1 MRKKKIFSLLL
12 AGALIGQTFSMGALT
27 ASAEENPLVGKE
39 QLSDNNT
46 AAPKKDDVVPNAN
59 QYEYQKQELA
69 AFCHFGPNTFNEFEW
84 GENYGNKTPDEIF
97 KLEEEFDE
105 DTFVKTIKDAGFK
118 KLIVTAKHHDGF
130 CIWASEHTKY
140 DVAETSYKDGK
151 GDILEELST
160 ACTKYDIDMGLY
172 LSPWDIHDDS
182 YGYKRADG
190 TPLVRLVN
198 GKSEP
203 IAGLTWEQ
211 VFEQDAKDYNE
222 YYNNQLKEILS
233 NDKYGN
239 NGHFNEVWMDG
250 AKGSGAGYQ
259 EYTFEKWFDTI
270 QQYEGKKAG
279 FESDCM
285 LFGAEAYTTV
295 RWIGNELGYANE
307 ETWSKSKVDYEKNTI
322 DSKKVGSYT
331 VGYEDGNQWTVPES
345 DARITSGW
353 FWGTA
358 KNTPKSVEDLAGM
371 YFNSVGHNSPL
382 LLNIPPND
390 KGKVDD
396 AILKRVAEFGKNIQ
410 DTFKENMAGHATVKA
425 SEVRGNDIDYSPENV
440 LDGKDDTYW
449 TVNDGTTKGSLV
461 VELGETKTFD
471 VVSIEEAIQFGQRIK
486 EFKVEYSNNGES
498 WKVFDQ
504 GTTIGAKR
512 LSREN
517 PVKADRLRI
526 TVTTSKEVPMISE
539 VGVYKATTDF
549 ESPSAAPEGMQII
562 DERDEAFKFSDG
574 WTQENASQSLNGTSA
589 WAKRKGDSFEVKFK
603 GSKIYLVGT
612 VDPGHGKAKVTV
624 DGKETEIN
632 TYASKRAIGQIIFT
646 SEDLTDGEHTLKL
659 EVSENNKAIG
669 VEGAYVINNGGLG
682 MIGVEKAD
690 YTMKEDSEMK
700 IKLVRVGGTTGKA
713 TVTVAP
719 NPGTAIQD
727 DFDTEGTT
735 TVTFEEGEKE
745 KEVVVITRRN
755 TKKTGEQYFTE
766 ELSTN
771 TENLIVGFN
780 SKTKITILDQEGLPA
795 EVTTKKLPKEVYKNA
810 TATSEEKVKQQQGIE
825 KAFDEDN
832 STFWHANWDNG
843 KLAANPGGIS
853 VEIPLDEVKELA
865 KLTYLPRLDQADAG
879 TIGQY
884 VIEAAVVKEDGKTAE
899 AVAEET
905 KAAAVV
911 EETEAAVVEETE
923 AAAETALPVEG
934 DETASKAA
942 VAADAKAAAE
952 ETIQWKKVC
961 EGTFKKQ
968 GNSTNPQE
976 VVFPETVKTN
986 RIRLTAKKMAG
997 GEHPTAAEIALHE
1010 KTEPVLFTITA
1021 KAGEHGSIQ
1030 PVTGALDADGKMQIQ
1045 AGKLKT
1051 FAMKPEA
1058 GYVVDD
1064 VKVDNQS
1071 VGAVSRY
1078 TVESNEESPKD
1089 VTIEATFKACEHANT
1104 EIQGKKAATCTEDGA
1119 TGKEVC
1125 LDCGVTVKESE
1136 VIPAHG
1142 HKFGDWEVTKEPTH
1156 TEEGK
1161 AERTCSVCSTVEE
1174 KTLAKLPMNTD
1185 KSKLQKYYDECI
1197 GYYKQSDYTA
1207 DSWKAYEVALKDA
1220 KAILDKDGVTQEEID
1235 TAINKL
1241 ADAAKKLVKKT
1252 DSGNASAQSAN
1263 TPVTGDYSTP
1273 MVLIL
1278 AVTVSVIAVIYQMK
1292 KKIR

>member
-46 AAPKKDDVVPNAN
+46 TAPKKDDVVPNAN

-69 AFCHFGPNTFNEFEW
+69 AFCHFGPNTFNEIEW
-84 GENYGNKTPDEIF
+84 GENYGDKTPDEIF

-140 DVAETSYKDGK
+140 DVSETSYKDGK

-203 IAGLTWEQ
+203 IEGLTWEQ

-353 FWGTA
+353 FWGTT

-382 LLNIPPND
+382 LLNIPPNNQ
-390 KGKVDD
+390 GKVDD
-396 AILKRVAEFGKNIQ
+396 AILKRVTEFGQNIK
-410 DTFKENMAGHATVKA
+410 DTFKSNIAAYSTVKA
-425 SEVRGNDIDYSPENV
+425 SEVRGNDVDYSPENV

-449 TVNDGTTKGSLV
+449 TVNDGTTTGELV

-486 EFKVEYSNNGES
+486 AFKVEYSNDGS
-498 WKVFDQ
+498 DWKVFDE

-512 LSREN
+512 LSREGA
-517 PVKADRLRI
+517 VKADKLRI
-526 TVTTSKEVPMISE
+526 TVTTSKGVPMISE
-539 VGVYKATTDF
+539 VGVYKATADF
-549 ESPSAAPEGMQII
+549 ESPSSAPEGMQII

-574 WTQENASQSLNGTSA
+574 WTQENASQYLNGTNA
-589 WAKRKGDSFEVKFK
+589 WAKKGASFEMKFT
-603 GSKIYLVGT
+603 GSKVYLVGT
-612 VDPGHGKAKVTV
+612 LDSGHGKATVTV
-624 DGKETEIN
+624 DGKSTEIDTN
-632 TYASKRAIGQIIFT
+632 ASKRSVGQIIFT

-659 EVSENNKAIG
+659 EVTNNDNKAIG
-669 VEGAYVINNGGLG
+669 IEGAYVINNDGLG

-700 IKLVRVGGTTGKA
+700 IKLVRVGGSKGEA

-735 TVTFEEGEKE
+735 TVTFADGETE

-755 TKKTGEQYFTE
+755 TKETGDQYFTE
-766 ELSTN
+766 ELSTKN
-771 TENLIVGFN
+771 ENLILGFN
-780 SKTKITILDQEGLPA
+780 SKAKITILDQEGQPV
-795 EVTTKKLPKEVYKNA
+795 EVTTEKLPKEVYGEV
-810 TATSEEKVKQQQGIE
+810 TATSEEKDKAQQGVE

-832 STFWHANWDNG
+832 RTYWHANWKTG
-843 KLAANPGGIS
+843 KLEDNPNGIS
-853 VEIPLDEVKELA
+853 VEIQLNEVKELA
-865 KLTYLPRLDQADAG
+865 KLTYLPRIDNSDTG
-879 TIGQY
+879 TIGEY
-884 VIEAAVVKEDGKTAE
+884 AIEGAVVAEDGKA
-899 AVAEET
+899 AGEEIEWE
-905 KAAAVV
+905 KICV
-911 EETEAAVVEETE
+911 
-923 AAAETALPVEG
+923 
-934 DETASKAA
+934 
-942 VAADAKAAAE
+942 
-952 ETIQWKKVC
+952 
-961 EGTFKKQ
+961 GTFKQQ
-968 GNSTNPQE
+968 GNSTEPQE
-976 VVFPETVKTN
+976 AVFPKSVRTN
-986 RIRLTAKKMAG
+986 RIRFTAKTMAG
-997 GEHPTAAEIALHE
+997 GDHPTAAEIALYE
-1010 KTEPVLFTITA
+1010 KVEPVMIIVTT
-1021 KAGEHGSIQ
+1021 KAGENGTIE
-1030 PVTGALDADGKMQIQ
+1030 PVTGKLEADGTMKIQ
-1045 AGKLKT
+1045 SGKLKT
-1051 FAMKPEA
+1051 FAIKPNA
-1058 GYVVDD
+1058 GYAVED
-1064 VKVDNQS
+1064 VEVNGQS

-1078 TVESNEESPKD
+1078 TVESTTD
-1089 VTIEATFKACEHANT
+1089 VTIEATFKACKHEKT
-1104 EIQGKKAATCTEDGA
+1104 EVQGAKEATCTEPGA
-1119 TGKEVC
+1119 TGELVC

-1136 VIPAHG
+1136 VINPLG
-1142 HKFGDWEVTKEPTH
+1142 HKFGDWEVIKEATQ
-1156 TEEGK
+1156 TEEGLAK
-1161 AERTCSVCSTVEE
+1161 RACVACGVEE
-1174 KTLAKLPMNTD
+1174 EKELEKLHVDVD

-1252 DSGNASAQSAN
+1252 DSGNASDQSGN
-1263 TPVTGDYSTP
+1263 TPVTGDPASA
-1273 MVLIL
+1273 MLWL
-1278 AVTVSVIAVIYQMK
+1278 ATAASAVAVIGNK
-1292 KKIR
+1292 KKK

>member
-69 AFCHFGPNTFNEFEW
+69 AFCHFGPNTFNEIEW
-84 GENYGNKTPDEIF
+84 GENYGDKTPDEIF

-140 DVAETSYKDGK
+140 DVSETSYKDGK

-203 IAGLTWEQ
+203 IEGLTWEQ

-353 FWGTA
+353 FWGTT

-382 LLNIPPND
+382 LLNIPPNNQ
-390 KGKVDD
+390 GKVDD
-396 AILKRVAEFGKNIQ
+396 AILKRVTEFGQNIK
-410 DTFKENMAGHATVKA
+410 DTFKSNIAAYSTVKA
-425 SEVRGNDIDYSPENV
+425 SEVRGNDVDYSPENV

-449 TVNDGTTKGSLV
+449 TVNDGTTTGELV

-486 EFKVEYSNNGES
+486 AFKVEYSNDGS
-498 WKVFDQ
+498 DWKVFDE

-512 LSREN
+512 LSREGA
-517 PVKADRLRI
+517 VKADKLRI
-526 TVTTSKEVPMISE
+526 TVTTSKGVPMISE
-539 VGVYKATTDF
+539 VGVYKATADF
-549 ESPSAAPEGMQII
+549 ESPSSAPEGMQVI

-574 WTQENASQSLNGTSA
+574 WTQENASQYLNGTNA
-589 WAKRKGDSFEVKFK
+589 WAKKGASFEMKFT
-603 GSKIYLVGT
+603 GSKVYLVGT
-612 VDPGHGKAKVTV
+612 LDSGHGKATVTV
-624 DGKETEIN
+624 DGKSTEIDTN
-632 TYASKRAIGQIIFT
+632 ASKRSVGQIIFT

-659 EVSENNKAIG
+659 EVTNNDNKAIG
-669 VEGAYVINNGGLG
+669 IEGAYVINNDGLG

-700 IKLVRVGGTTGKA
+700 IKLVRVGGSRGEA

-735 TVTFEEGEKE
+735 TVTFADGETE

-755 TKKTGEQYFTE
+755 TKETGDQYFTE
-766 ELSTN
+766 ELSTKN
-771 TENLIVGFN
+771 ENLILGFN
-780 SKTKITILDQEGLPA
+780 SKAKITILDQEGQPV
-795 EVTTKKLPKEVYKNA
+795 EVTTEKLPKEVYGEV
-810 TATSEEKVKQQQGIE
+810 TATSEENTAEHKQGIE
-825 KAFDEDN
+825 NAFDDN
-832 STFWHANWDNG
+832 LDTFWHAQWGEPG
-843 KLAANPGGIS
+843 KLENHEGGIS
-853 VEIPLDEVKELA
+853 VEIPLKEEKEIA
-865 KLTYLPRLDQADAG
+865 KLSYLPKAGDTG
-879 TIGQY
+879 TIGEY
-884 VIEAAVVKEDGKTAE
+884 VIEAAVVKEDGKEAKE
-899 AVAEET
+899 AV
-905 KAAAVV
+905 
-911 EETEAAVVEETE
+911 
-923 AAAETALPVEG
+923 
-934 DETASKAA
+934 S
-942 VAADAKAAAE
+942 
-952 ETIQWKKVC
+952 WKEVC
-961 EGTFKKQ
+961 KGTFKRQ
-968 GNSTNPQE
+968 GNSTDPQE
-976 VVFPETVKTN
+976 AVFSESIKTN
-986 RIRLTAKKMAG
+986 RIRFTAKTMVG
-997 GEHPTAAEIALHE
+997 GEHPTAREIALYE
-1010 KTEPVLFTITA
+1010 KVEPVMITVTT
-1021 KAGEHGSIQ
+1021 KAGENGTIE
-1030 PVTGALDADGKMQIQ
+1030 PVTGKLEADGTMKIQ
-1045 AGKLKT
+1045 SGKLKT
-1051 FAMKPEA
+1051 FAIKPNA
-1058 GYVVDD
+1058 GYAVED
-1064 VKVDNQS
+1064 VEVNGQS

-1078 TVESNEESPKD
+1078 TVESTTD
-1089 VTIEATFKACEHANT
+1089 VTIEATFKACKHEKT
-1104 EIQGKKAATCTEDGA
+1104 EVQGAKEATCTEPGA
-1119 TGKEVC
+1119 TGELVC

-1136 VIPAHG
+1136 VINPLG
-1142 HKFGDWEVTKEPTH
+1142 HKFGDWEVIKEATQ
-1156 TEEGK
+1156 TEEGLAK
-1161 AERTCSVCSTVEE
+1161 RACVACGVEE
-1174 KTLAKLPMNTD
+1174 EKELEKLHVDVD

-1252 DSGNASAQSAN
+1252 DSGNASDQSEN
-1263 TPVTGDYSTP
+1263 TPVTGDPASAMLWFATAAS
-1273 MVLIL
+1273 
-1278 AVTVSVIAVIYQMK
+1278 AVAVIGNK
-1292 KKIR
+1292 KKK

>member
-69 AFCHFGPNTFNEFEW
+69 AFCHFGPNTFNEIEW

-182 YGYKRADG
+182 YGYKREDG

-203 IAGLTWEQ
+203 IAGLTWDD
-211 VFEQDAKDYNE
+211 VKKQDAKDYNE
-222 YYNNQLKEILS
+222 YYNNQLKEILG

-239 NGHFNEVWMDG
+239 KGHFTEVWMDG

-307 ETWSKSKVDYEKNTI
+307 ETWSKSKVDYKKNTI

-353 FWGTA
+353 FWGTT

-382 LLNIPPND
+382 LLNIPPNNQ
-390 KGKVDD
+390 GKVDD
-396 AILKRVAEFGKNIQ
+396 AILKRVTEFGQNIK
-410 DTFKENMAGHATVKA
+410 DTFKSNIAAHATVKA
-425 SEVRGNDIDYSPENV
+425 SEVRGNDVDYSPENV

-449 TVNDGTTKGSLV
+449 TVNDGTTTGKLV

-486 EFKVEYSNNGES
+486 AFKVEYSNDGS
-498 WKVFDQ
+498 DWKVFDE

-512 LSREN
+512 LSREGA
-517 PVKADRLRI
+517 VKADKLRI
-526 TVTTSKEVPMISE
+526 TVTTSKDVPMISE
-539 VGVYKATTDF
+539 VGIYKATADF
-549 ESPSAAPEGMQII
+549 ESPSSAPEGMQII

-574 WTQENASQSLNGTSA
+574 WTQENASQYLNGTNA
-589 WAKRKGDSFEVKFK
+589 WAKQGASFEMKFTGTK
-603 GSKIYLVGT
+603 VYLVGT
-612 VDPGHGKAKVTV
+612 LDSGHGKATVTV
-624 DGKETEIN
+624 DGKSIQIDTN
-632 TYASKRAIGQIIFT
+632 ASKRAVGQIIFT

-659 EVSENNKAIG
+659 EVTNNDNKAIG

-682 MIGVEKAD
+682 MVGIEKAE

-700 IKLVRVGGTTGKA
+700 MKLVRVGGSKGEA

-727 DFDTEGTT
+727 DFDTEGTA
-735 TVTFEEGEKE
+735 TVTFADGEKE
-745 KEVVVITRRN
+745 KDVVVITRRN
-755 TKKTGEQYFTE
+755 TKDTGDQYFTE
-766 ELSTN
+766 ELSTKN
-771 TENLIVGFN
+771 ESLILGFT
-780 SKTKITILDQEGLPA
+780 SKAKITILDQERQPA
-795 EVTTKKLPKEVYKNA
+795 DVTTEKLPKELYGEV
-810 TATSEEKVKQQQGIE
+810 TATSEENNEKHKQGIE
-825 KAFDEDN
+825 NAFDDN
-832 STFWHANWDNG
+832 LDTFWHAQWGEPG
-843 KLAANPGGIS
+843 KLENHEGGIS
-853 VEIPLDEVKELA
+853 VEIPLKEEKEIA
-865 KLTYLPRLDQADAG
+865 KLSYLPKAGDTG
-879 TIGQY
+879 TIGEY
-884 VIEAAVVKEDGKTAE
+884 VIEAAVVKEDGKEAKE
-899 AVAEET
+899 AV
-905 KAAAVV
+905 
-911 EETEAAVVEETE
+911 
-923 AAAETALPVEG
+923 
-934 DETASKAA
+934 S
-942 VAADAKAAAE
+942 
-952 ETIQWKKVC
+952 WKEVC
-961 EGTFKKQ
+961 KGTFKRQ
-968 GNSTNPQE
+968 GNSTDPQE
-976 VVFPETVKTN
+976 AVFSESIKTN
-986 RIRLTAKKMAG
+986 RIRFTAKTMVG
-997 GEHPTAAEIALHE
+997 GEHPTAREIALYE
-1010 KTEPVLFTITA
+1010 KIEPVMITVTT
-1021 KAGEHGSIQ
+1021 KAGENGTIE
-1030 PVTGALDADGKMQIQ
+1030 PVTGKLEADGTMKIQ
-1045 AGKLKT
+1045 SGKLKT
-1051 FAMKPEA
+1051 FAIKPNA
-1058 GYVVDD
+1058 GYAVED
-1064 VKVDNQS
+1064 VEVNGQS

-1078 TVESNEESPKD
+1078 TVESTTD
-1089 VTIEATFKACEHANT
+1089 VTIEATFKACKHEKT
-1104 EIQGKKAATCTEDGA
+1104 EVQGAKEATCTEPGA
-1119 TGKEVC
+1119 TGELVC

-1136 VIPAHG
+1136 VINPLG
-1142 HKFGDWEVTKEPTH
+1142 HKFGDWEVIKEATQ
-1156 TEEGK
+1156 TEEGLAK
-1161 AERTCSVCSTVEE
+1161 RACVACGVEE
-1174 KTLAKLPMNTD
+1174 EKELEKLHVDVD

-1252 DSGNASAQSAN
+1252 DSGNASDQSGN

>member
-69 AFCHFGPNTFNEFEW
+69 AFCHFGPNTFNEIEW
-84 GENYGNKTPDEIF
+84 GENYRNKTPDEIF

-130 CIWASEHTKY
+130 CIWASEHTEY
-140 DVAETSYKDGK
+140 DVSKTSYKSGN
-151 GDILEELST
+151 GDILEELSA

-182 YGYKRADG
+182 YGYKREDG

-203 IAGLTWEQ
+203 IAGLTWDD
-211 VFEQDAKDYNE
+211 VKKQDAKDYNE
-222 YYNNQLKEILS
+222 YYNNQLKEILG

-239 NGHFNEVWMDG
+239 KGHFTEVWMDG

-307 ETWSKSKVDYEKNTI
+307 ETWSKSKVDYKKNTI

-353 FWGTA
+353 FWGTT

-382 LLNIPPND
+382 LLNIPPNNQ
-390 KGKVDD
+390 GKVDD
-396 AILKRVAEFGKNIQ
+396 AILKRVTEFGQNIK
-410 DTFKENMAGHATVKA
+410 DTFKSNIAAHATVKA
-425 SEVRGNDIDYSPENV
+425 SEVRGNDVDYSPENV

-449 TVNDGTTKGSLV
+449 TVNDGTTTGKLV

-486 EFKVEYSNNGES
+486 AFKVEYSNDGS
-498 WKVFDQ
+498 DWKVFDE

-512 LSREN
+512 LSREGA
-517 PVKADRLRI
+517 VKADKLRI
-526 TVTTSKEVPMISE
+526 TVTTSKDVPMISE
-539 VGVYKATTDF
+539 VGIYKATADF
-549 ESPSAAPEGMQII
+549 ESPSSAPEGMQII

-574 WTQENASQSLNGTSA
+574 WTQENASQYLNGTNA
-589 WAKRKGDSFEVKFK
+589 WAKQGASFEMKFTGTK
-603 GSKIYLVGT
+603 VYLVGT
-612 VDPGHGKAKVTV
+612 LDSGHGEATVTV
-624 DGKETEIN
+624 DGKSIQIDTN
-632 TYASKRAIGQIIFT
+632 ASKRAVGQIIFT

-659 EVSENNKAIG
+659 EVTNNDNKAIG

-682 MIGVEKAD
+682 MVGIEKAE

-700 IKLVRVGGTTGKA
+700 MKLVRVGGSKGEA

-727 DFDTEGTT
+727 DFDTEGTA
-735 TVTFEEGEKE
+735 TVTFADGEKE
-745 KEVVVITRRN
+745 KDVVVITRRN
-755 TKKTGEQYFTE
+755 TKDTGDQYFTE
-766 ELSTN
+766 ELSTKN
-771 TENLIVGFN
+771 ESLILGFT
-780 SKTKITILDQEGLPA
+780 SKAKITILDQERQPA
-795 EVTTKKLPKEVYKNA
+795 DVTTEKLPKELYGEV
-810 TATSEEKVKQQQGIE
+810 TATSEENNEKHKQGIE
-825 KAFDEDN
+825 NAFDDN
-832 STFWHANWDNG
+832 LDTFWHAQWGEPG
-843 KLAANPGGIS
+843 KLVNHEGGIS
-853 VEIPLDEVKELA
+853 VEIPLKEEKEIA
-865 KLTYLPRLDQADAG
+865 KLSYLPKAGDTG
-879 TIGQY
+879 TIGEY
-884 VIEAAVVKEDGKTAE
+884 VIEAAVVKEDGKEAKE
-899 AVAEET
+899 AV
-905 KAAAVV
+905 
-911 EETEAAVVEETE
+911 
-923 AAAETALPVEG
+923 
-934 DETASKAA
+934 S
-942 VAADAKAAAE
+942 
-952 ETIQWKKVC
+952 WKEVC
-961 EGTFKKQ
+961 KGTFKRQ
-968 GNSTNPQE
+968 GNSTDPQE
-976 VVFPETVKTN
+976 AVFSESIKTN
-986 RIRLTAKKMAG
+986 RIRFTAKTMVG
-997 GEHPTAAEIALHE
+997 GEHPTAREIALYE
-1010 KTEPVLFTITA
+1010 KVEPVMITVTT
-1021 KAGEHGSIQ
+1021 KAGENGTIE
-1030 PVTGALDADGKMQIQ
+1030 PVTGKLEADGTMKIQ
-1045 AGKLKT
+1045 SGKLKT
-1051 FAMKPEA
+1051 FAIKPNA
-1058 GYVVDD
+1058 GYAVED
-1064 VKVDNQS
+1064 VEVNGQS

-1078 TVESNEESPKD
+1078 TVESTTD
-1089 VTIEATFKACEHANT
+1089 VTIEATFKACKHEKT
-1104 EIQGKKAATCTEDGA
+1104 EVQGAKEATCTEPGA
-1119 TGKEVC
+1119 TGELVC

-1136 VIPAHG
+1136 VINPLG
-1142 HKFGDWEVTKEPTH
+1142 HKFGDWEVIKEATQ
-1156 TEEGK
+1156 TEEGLAK
-1161 AERTCSVCSTVEE
+1161 RACVACGVEE
-1174 KTLAKLPMNTD
+1174 EKELEKLHVDVD

>member
-12 AGALIGQTFSMGALT
+12 ASALIGQTFSVGALT

-69 AFCHFGPNTFNEFEW
+69 AFCHFGPNTFNEIEW

-130 CIWASEHTKY
+130 CIWASEHTEY
-140 DVAETSYKDGK
+140 DVSKTSYKSGN
-151 GDILEELST
+151 GDILEELSA

-182 YGYKRADG
+182 YGYKREDG

-203 IAGLTWEQ
+203 IAGLTWDD
-211 VFEQDAKDYNE
+211 VKKQDAKDYNE
-222 YYNNQLKEILS
+222 YYNNQLKEILG

-239 NGHFNEVWMDG
+239 KGHFTEVWMDG

-307 ETWSKSKVDYEKNTI
+307 ETWSKSKVDYKKNTI

-331 VGYEDGNQWTVPES
+331 AGYEDGNQWTVPES

-353 FWGTA
+353 FWGTT

-382 LLNIPPND
+382 LLNIPPNNQ
-390 KGKVDD
+390 GKVDD
-396 AILKRVAEFGKNIQ
+396 AILKRVTEFGQNIK
-410 DTFKENMAGHATVKA
+410 DTFKSNIAAHATVKA
-425 SEVRGNDIDYSPENV
+425 SEVRGNDVDYSPENV

-449 TVNDGTTKGSLV
+449 TVNDGTTTGKLV

-486 EFKVEYSNNGES
+486 AFKVEYSNDGS
-498 WKVFDQ
+498 DWKVFDE

-512 LSREN
+512 LSREGA
-517 PVKADRLRI
+517 VKADKLRI
-526 TVTTSKEVPMISE
+526 TVTTSKDVPMISE
-539 VGVYKATTDF
+539 VGIYKATADF
-549 ESPSAAPEGMQII
+549 ESPSSAPEGMQII

-574 WTQENASQSLNGTSA
+574 WTQENASQYLNGTNA
-589 WAKRKGDSFEVKFK
+589 WAKQGASFEMKFTGTK
-603 GSKIYLVGT
+603 VYLVGT
-612 VDPGHGKAKVTV
+612 LDSGHGEATVTV
-624 DGKETEIN
+624 DGKSIQIDTN
-632 TYASKRAIGQIIFT
+632 ASKRAVGQIIFT

-659 EVSENNKAIG
+659 EVTNNDNKAIG

-682 MIGVEKAD
+682 MVGIEKAE

-700 IKLVRVGGTTGKA
+700 MKLVRVGGSKGEA

-727 DFDTEGTT
+727 DFDTEGTA
-735 TVTFEEGEKE
+735 TVTFADGEKE
-745 KEVVVITRRN
+745 KDVVVITRRN
-755 TKKTGEQYFTE
+755 TKDTGDQYFTE
-766 ELSTN
+766 ELSTKN
-771 TENLIVGFN
+771 ESLILGFT
-780 SKTKITILDQEGLPA
+780 SKAKITILDQERQPA
-795 EVTTKKLPKEVYKNA
+795 DVTTEKLPKELYGEV
-810 TATSEEKVKQQQGIE
+810 TATSEENNEKHKQGIE
-825 KAFDEDN
+825 NAFDDN
-832 STFWHANWDNG
+832 LDTFWHAQWGEPG
-843 KLAANPGGIS
+843 KLENHEGGIS
-853 VEIPLDEVKELA
+853 VEIPLKEEKEIA
-865 KLTYLPRLDQADAG
+865 KLSYLPKAGDTG
-879 TIGQY
+879 TIGEY
-884 VIEAAVVKEDGKTAE
+884 VIEAAVVKEDGKEAKE
-899 AVAEET
+899 AV
-905 KAAAVV
+905 
-911 EETEAAVVEETE
+911 
-923 AAAETALPVEG
+923 
-934 DETASKAA
+934 S
-942 VAADAKAAAE
+942 
-952 ETIQWKKVC
+952 WKEVC
-961 EGTFKKQ
+961 KGTFKRQ
-968 GNSTNPQE
+968 GNSTDPQE
-976 VVFPETVKTN
+976 AVFSESIKTN
-986 RIRLTAKKMAG
+986 RIRFTAKTMVG
-997 GEHPTAAEIALHE
+997 GEHPTAREIALYE
-1010 KTEPVLFTITA
+1010 KVEPVMITVTT
-1021 KAGEHGSIQ
+1021 KAGENGTIE
-1030 PVTGALDADGKMQIQ
+1030 PVTGKLEADGTMKIQ
-1045 AGKLKT
+1045 SGKLKT
-1051 FAMKPEA
+1051 FAIKPNA
-1058 GYVVDD
+1058 GYAVED
-1064 VKVDNQS
+1064 VEVNGQS

-1078 TVESNEESPKD
+1078 TVESTTD
-1089 VTIEATFKACEHANT
+1089 VTIEATFKACKHEKT
-1104 EIQGKKAATCTEDGA
+1104 EVQGAKEATCTEPGA
-1119 TGKEVC
+1119 TGELVC

-1136 VIPAHG
+1136 VINPLG
-1142 HKFGDWEVTKEPTH
+1142 HKFGDWEVIKEATQ
-1156 TEEGK
+1156 TEEGLAK
-1161 AERTCSVCSTVEE
+1161 RACVACGVEE
-1174 KTLAKLPMNTD
+1174 EKELEKLHVDVD

>member
-12 AGALIGQTFSMGALT
+12 AGALIGQTFSVGALT

-69 AFCHFGPNTFNEFEW
+69 AFCHFGPNTFNEIEW

-130 CIWASEHTKY
+130 CIWASEHTEY
-140 DVAETSYKDGK
+140 DVSKTSYKSGN
-151 GDILEELST
+151 GDILEELSA

-203 IAGLTWEQ
+203 IEGLTWEQ

-222 YYNNQLKEILS
+222 YYNNQLKEILG

-239 NGHFNEVWMDG
+239 KGHFTEVWMDG

-307 ETWSKSKVDYEKNTI
+307 ETWSKSKVDYKKNTI

-353 FWGTA
+353 FWGTT

-382 LLNIPPND
+382 LLNIPPNNQ
-390 KGKVDD
+390 GKVDD
-396 AILKRVAEFGKNIQ
+396 AILKRVTEFGQNIK
-410 DTFKENMAGHATVKA
+410 DTFKSNIAAHATVKA
-425 SEVRGNDIDYSPENV
+425 SEVRGNDVDYSPENV

-449 TVNDGTTKGSLV
+449 TVNDGTTTGKLV

-486 EFKVEYSNNGES
+486 AFKVEYSNDGS
-498 WKVFDQ
+498 DWKVFDE

-512 LSREN
+512 LSREGA
-517 PVKADRLRI
+517 VKADKLRI
-526 TVTTSKEVPMISE
+526 TVTTSKDVPMISE
-539 VGVYKATTDF
+539 VGIYKATADF
-549 ESPSAAPEGMQII
+549 QSPSSAPEGMQII

-574 WTQENASQSLNGTSA
+574 WTQENASQYLNGTNA
-589 WAKRKGDSFEVKFK
+589 WAKKGASFEMKFT
-603 GSKIYLVGT
+603 GSKVYLVGT
-612 VDPGHGKAKVTV
+612 LDSGHGKATVTV
-624 DGKETEIN
+624 DGKSTEIDTN
-632 TYASKRAIGQIIFT
+632 ASKRSVGQIIFT

-659 EVSENNKAIG
+659 EVTNNDNKAIG
-669 VEGAYVINNGGLG
+669 IEGAYVINNDELG

-700 IKLVRVGGTTGKA
+700 IKLVRVGGSKGEA

-735 TVTFEEGEKE
+735 TVTFADGETE

-755 TKKTGEQYFTE
+755 TKETGDQYFTE
-766 ELSTN
+766 ELSTKN
-771 TENLIVGFN
+771 ENLILGFN
-780 SKTKITILDQEGLPA
+780 SKAKITILDQEGQPV
-795 EVTTKKLPKEVYKNA
+795 EVTTEKLPKEIYGEV
-810 TATSEEKVKQQQGIE
+810 TATSEENTAEHKQGIE
-825 KAFDEDN
+825 NAFDDN
-832 STFWHANWDNG
+832 LDTFWHAQWGEPG
-843 KLAANPGGIS
+843 KLENHEGGIS
-853 VEIPLDEVKELA
+853 VEIPLKEEKEIA
-865 KLTYLPRLDQADAG
+865 KLSYLPKAGDTG
-879 TIGQY
+879 TIGEY
-884 VIEAAVVKEDGKTAE
+884 VIEAAVVKEDGKE
-899 AVAEET
+899 AKET
-905 KAAAVV
+905 V
-911 EETEAAVVEETE
+911 
-923 AAAETALPVEG
+923 
-934 DETASKAA
+934 S
-942 VAADAKAAAE
+942 
-952 ETIQWKKVC
+952 WKEVC
-961 EGTFKKQ
+961 KGTFKRQ
-968 GNSTNPQE
+968 GESTDPQE
-976 VVFPETVKTN
+976 AVFSESIKTN
-986 RIRLTAKKMAG
+986 RIRFTAKTMTG
-997 GEHPTAAEIALHE
+997 GEHPTAREIALYE
-1010 KTEPVLFTITA
+1010 KVEPVMITVTT
-1021 KAGEHGSIQ
+1021 KAGENGTIE
-1030 PVTGALDADGKMQIQ
+1030 PVTGKLETDGTMKIQ
-1045 AGKLKT
+1045 SGKLKT
-1051 FAMKPEA
+1051 FAIKPNV
-1058 GYVVDD
+1058 GYAVED
-1064 VKVDNQS
+1064 VEVNGQS
-1071 VGAVSRY
+1071 VGAVRRY
-1078 TVESNEESPKD
+1078 TVESTTD
-1089 VTIEATFKACEHANT
+1089 VTIEATFKACKHENT
-1104 EIQGKKAATCTEDGA
+1104 EVQGAKEATCTESGA
-1119 TGKEVC
+1119 TGKLVC

-1136 VIPAHG
+1136 VINPLG
-1142 HKFGDWEVTKEPTH
+1142 HKFGDWEVIKEATQ
-1156 TEEGK
+1156 TEEGLAK
-1161 AERTCSVCSTVEE
+1161 RACVACGVEE
-1174 KTLAKLPMNTD
+1174 EKKLEKLHVDVD

-1207 DSWKAYEVALKDA
+1207 DSWKAYEIALRDA

-1252 DSGNASAQSAN
+1252 DSGNASDKSAN
-1263 TPVTGDYSTP
+1263 TPVTGDPASA
-1273 MVLIL
+1273 MLWL
-1278 AVTVSVIAVIYQMK
+1278 ATAASAVAVIGNK
-1292 KKIR
+1292 KKK

>member
-12 AGALIGQTFSMGALT
+12 ASALIGQTFSVGALT

-69 AFCHFGPNTFNEFEW
+69 AFCHFGPNTFNEIEW

-130 CIWASEHTKY
+130 CIWASEHTEY
-140 DVAETSYKDGK
+140 DVSKTSYKSGN
-151 GDILEELST
+151 GDILEELSA

-182 YGYKRADG
+182 YGYKREDG

-203 IAGLTWEQ
+203 IAGLTWDD
-211 VFEQDAKDYNE
+211 VKKQDAKDYNE
-222 YYNNQLKEILS
+222 YYNNQLKEILG

-239 NGHFNEVWMDG
+239 KGHFTEVWMDG

-307 ETWSKSKVDYEKNTI
+307 ETWSKSKVDYKKNTI

-353 FWGTA
+353 FWGTT

-382 LLNIPPND
+382 LLNIPPNNQ
-390 KGKVDD
+390 GKVDD
-396 AILKRVAEFGKNIQ
+396 AILKRVTEFGQNIK
-410 DTFKENMAGHATVKA
+410 DTFKSNIAAHATVKA
-425 SEVRGNDIDYSPENV
+425 SEVRGNDVDYSPENV

-449 TVNDGTTKGSLV
+449 TVNDGTTTGKLV

-486 EFKVEYSNNGES
+486 AFKVEYSNDGS
-498 WKVFDQ
+498 DWKVFDE

-512 LSREN
+512 LSREGA
-517 PVKADRLRI
+517 VKADKLRI
-526 TVTTSKEVPMISE
+526 TVTTSKDVPMISE
-539 VGVYKATTDF
+539 VGIYKATADF
-549 ESPSAAPEGMQII
+549 ESPSSAPEGMQII

-574 WTQENASQSLNGTSA
+574 WTQENASQYLNGTNA
-589 WAKRKGDSFEVKFK
+589 WAKQGASFEMKFTGTK
-603 GSKIYLVGT
+603 VYLVGT
-612 VDPGHGKAKVTV
+612 LDSGHGKATVTV
-624 DGKETEIN
+624 DGKSIQIDTN
-632 TYASKRAIGQIIFT
+632 ASKRAVGQIIFT

-659 EVSENNKAIG
+659 EVTNNDNKAIG

-682 MIGVEKAD
+682 MVGIEKAE

-700 IKLVRVGGTTGKA
+700 MKLVRVGGSKGEA

-727 DFDTEGTT
+727 DFDTEGTA
-735 TVTFEEGEKE
+735 TVTFADGEKE
-745 KEVVVITRRN
+745 KDVVVITRRN
-755 TKKTGEQYFTE
+755 TKDTGDQYFTE
-766 ELSTN
+766 ELSTKN
-771 TENLIVGFN
+771 ESLILGFT
-780 SKTKITILDQEGLPA
+780 SKAKITILDQERQPA
-795 EVTTKKLPKEVYKNA
+795 DVTTEKLPKELYGEV
-810 TATSEEKVKQQQGIE
+810 TATSEENNEKHKQGIE
-825 KAFDEDN
+825 NAFDDN
-832 STFWHANWDNG
+832 LDTFWHAQWGEPG
-843 KLAANPGGIS
+843 KLENHEGGIS
-853 VEIPLDEVKELA
+853 VEIPLKEEKEIA
-865 KLTYLPRLDQADAG
+865 KLSYLPKAGDTG
-879 TIGQY
+879 TIGEY
-884 VIEAAVVKEDGKTAE
+884 VIEAAVVKEDGKEAKE
-899 AVAEET
+899 AV
-905 KAAAVV
+905 
-911 EETEAAVVEETE
+911 
-923 AAAETALPVEG
+923 
-934 DETASKAA
+934 S
-942 VAADAKAAAE
+942 
-952 ETIQWKKVC
+952 WKEVC
-961 EGTFKKQ
+961 KGTFKRQ
-968 GNSTNPQE
+968 GNSTDPQE
-976 VVFPETVKTN
+976 AVFSESIKTN
-986 RIRLTAKKMAG
+986 RIRFTAKTMVG
-997 GEHPTAAEIALHE
+997 GEHPTAREIALYE
-1010 KTEPVLFTITA
+1010 KVEPVMITVTT
-1021 KAGEHGSIQ
+1021 KAGENGTIE
-1030 PVTGALDADGKMQIQ
+1030 PVTGKLEADGTMKIQ
-1045 AGKLKT
+1045 SGKLKT
-1051 FAMKPEA
+1051 FAIKPNA
-1058 GYVVDD
+1058 GYAVED
-1064 VKVDNQS
+1064 VEVNGQS

-1078 TVESNEESPKD
+1078 TVESTTD
-1089 VTIEATFKACEHANT
+1089 VTIEATFKACKHEKT
-1104 EIQGKKAATCTEDGA
+1104 EVQGAKEATCTEPGA
-1119 TGKEVC
+1119 TGELVC

-1136 VIPAHG
+1136 VINPLG
-1142 HKFGDWEVTKEPTH
+1142 HKFGDWEVIKEATQ
-1156 TEEGK
+1156 TEEGLAK
-1161 AERTCSVCSTVEE
+1161 RACVACGVEE
-1174 KTLAKLPMNTD
+1174 EKELEKLHVDVD

-1207 DSWKAYEVALKDA
+1207 DSWKAYEIALKDA

>member
-69 AFCHFGPNTFNEFEW
+69 AFCHFGPNTFNEIEW

-353 FWGTA
+353 FWGTT

-382 LLNIPPND
+382 LLNIPPNNQ
-390 KGKVDD
+390 GKVDD
-396 AILKRVAEFGKNIQ
+396 AILKRVTEFGQNIK
-410 DTFKENMAGHATVKA
+410 DTFKSNIAAHATVKA
-425 SEVRGNDIDYSPENV
+425 SEVRGNDVDYSPENV

-449 TVNDGTTKGSLV
+449 TVNDGTTTGKLV

-486 EFKVEYSNNGES
+486 AFKVEYSNDGS
-498 WKVFDQ
+498 DWKVFDE

-512 LSREN
+512 LSREGA
-517 PVKADRLRI
+517 VKADKLRI
-526 TVTTSKEVPMISE
+526 TVTTSKDVPMISE
-539 VGVYKATTDF
+539 VGVYKATADF
-549 ESPSAAPEGMQII
+549 ESPSSAPEGMQVI

-574 WTQENASQSLNGTSA
+574 WTQENASQYLNGTNA
-589 WAKRKGDSFEVKFK
+589 WAKKGASFEMKFT
-603 GSKIYLVGT
+603 GSKVYLVGT
-612 VDPGHGKAKVTV
+612 LDSGHGKATVTV
-624 DGKETEIN
+624 DGKSTEIDTN
-632 TYASKRAIGQIIFT
+632 ASKRSVGQIIFT

-659 EVSENNKAIG
+659 EVTNNDNKAIG
-669 VEGAYVINNGGLG
+669 VEGTYVINNGGLG
-682 MIGVEKAD
+682 MVGIEKAE

-700 IKLVRVGGTTGKA
+700 MKLVRVGGSKGEA

-727 DFDTEGTT
+727 DFDTEGTA
-735 TVTFEEGEKE
+735 TVTFADGEKE
-745 KEVVVITRRN
+745 KDVVVITRRN
-755 TKKTGEQYFTE
+755 TKDTGDQYFTE
-766 ELSTN
+766 ELSTKN
-771 TENLIVGFN
+771 ESLILGFT
-780 SKTKITILDQEGLPA
+780 SKAKITILDQERQPA
-795 EVTTKKLPKEVYKNA
+795 DVTTEKLPKELYGEV
-810 TATSEEKVKQQQGIE
+810 TATSEENNEKHKQGIE
-825 KAFDEDN
+825 NAFDDN
-832 STFWHANWDNG
+832 LDTFWHAQWGEPG
-843 KLAANPGGIS
+843 KLENHEGGIS
-853 VEIPLDEVKELA
+853 VEIPLKEEKEIA
-865 KLTYLPRLDQADAG
+865 KLSYLPKAGDTG
-879 TIGQY
+879 TIGEY
-884 VIEAAVVKEDGKTAE
+884 VIEAAVVKEDGKEAKE
-899 AVAEET
+899 AV
-905 KAAAVV
+905 
-911 EETEAAVVEETE
+911 
-923 AAAETALPVEG
+923 
-934 DETASKAA
+934 S
-942 VAADAKAAAE
+942 
-952 ETIQWKKVC
+952 WKEVC
-961 EGTFKKQ
+961 KGTFKRQ
-968 GNSTNPQE
+968 GNSTDPQE
-976 VVFPETVKTN
+976 AVFSESIKTN
-986 RIRLTAKKMAG
+986 RIRFTAKTMVG
-997 GEHPTAAEIALHE
+997 GEHPTAREIALYE
-1010 KTEPVLFTITA
+1010 KIEPVMITVTT
-1021 KAGEHGSIQ
+1021 KAGENGTIE
-1030 PVTGALDADGKMQIQ
+1030 PVTGKLEADGTMKIQ
-1045 AGKLKT
+1045 SGKLKT
-1051 FAMKPEA
+1051 FAIKPNA
-1058 GYVVDD
+1058 GYAVED
-1064 VKVDNQS
+1064 VEVNGQS

-1078 TVESNEESPKD
+1078 TVESTTD
-1089 VTIEATFKACEHANT
+1089 VTIEATFKACKH
-1104 EIQGKKAATCTEDGA
+1104 
-1119 TGKEVC
+1119 
-1125 LDCGVTVKESE
+1125 
-1136 VIPAHG
+1136 
-1142 HKFGDWEVTKEPTH
+1142 
-1156 TEEGK
+1156 
-1161 AERTCSVCSTVEE
+1161 E
-1174 KTLAKLPMNTD
+1174 KT
-1185 KSKLQKYYDECI
+1185 
-1197 GYYKQSDYTA
+1197 
-1207 DSWKAYEVALKDA
+1207 EV
-1220 KAILDKDGVTQEEID
+1220 QHP
-1235 TAINKL
+1235 
-1241 ADAAKKLVKKT
+1241 
-1252 DSGNASAQSAN
+1252 ASHK
-1263 TPVTGDYSTP
+1263 G
-1273 MVLIL
+1273 L
-1278 AVTVSVIAVIYQMK
+1278 
-1292 KKIR
+1292 

>member
-1 MRKKKIFSLLL
+1 MKKKKIFSLLL
-12 AGALIGQTFSMGALT
+12 AGALIGQTFSVGALT

-69 AFCHFGPNTFNEFEW
+69 AFCHFGPNTFNEIEW

-140 DVAETSYKDGK
+140 DVAETSYKGGK

-203 IAGLTWEQ
+203 IEGLTWDD
-211 VFEQDAKDYNE
+211 VKKQDAKDYNE
-222 YYNNQLKEILS
+222 YYNNQLKEILG

-239 NGHFNEVWMDG
+239 KGHFTEVWMDG

-307 ETWSKSKVDYEKNTI
+307 ETWSKSKVDYKKNTI

-353 FWGTA
+353 FWGTT

-382 LLNIPPND
+382 LLNIPPNNQ
-390 KGKVDD
+390 GKVDD
-396 AILKRVAEFGKNIQ
+396 AILKRVIEFGQNIK
-410 DTFKENMAGHATVKA
+410 DTFKSNIAAHATVKA
-425 SEVRGNDIDYSPENV
+425 SEVRGNDVDYSPENV

-449 TVNDGTTKGSLV
+449 TVNDGTTTGKLV

-486 EFKVEYSNNGES
+486 AFKVEYSNDGS
-498 WKVFDQ
+498 DWKVFDE

-512 LSREN
+512 LSREGA
-517 PVKADRLRI
+517 VKADKLRI
-526 TVTTSKEVPMISE
+526 TVTTSKDVPMISE
-539 VGVYKATTDF
+539 VGIYKATADF
-549 ESPSAAPEGMQII
+549 QSPSSAPEGMQII

-574 WTQENASQSLNGTSA
+574 WTQENASQYLNGTNA
-589 WAKRKGDSFEVKFK
+589 WAKQGASFEMKFTGTK
-603 GSKIYLVGT
+603 VYLVGT
-612 VDPGHGKAKVTV
+612 LDSGHGKATVTV
-624 DGKETEIN
+624 DGKSIQIDTN
-632 TYASKRAIGQIIFT
+632 ASKRAVGQIIFT

-659 EVSENNKAIG
+659 EVTNNDNKAIG

-682 MIGVEKAD
+682 MVGIEKAE

-700 IKLVRVGGTTGKA
+700 MKLVRVGGSKGEA

-727 DFDTEGTT
+727 DFDTEGTA
-735 TVTFEEGEKE
+735 TVTFADGEKE
-745 KEVVVITRRN
+745 KDVVVITRRN
-755 TKKTGEQYFTE
+755 TKDTGDQYFTE
-766 ELSTN
+766 ELSTKN
-771 TENLIVGFN
+771 ESLILGFT
-780 SKTKITILDQEGLPA
+780 SKAKITILDQERQPA
-795 EVTTKKLPKEVYKNA
+795 DVTTEKLPKELYGEV
-810 TATSEEKVKQQQGIE
+810 TATSEENTAEHKQGIE
-825 KAFDEDN
+825 NAFDDN
-832 STFWHANWDNG
+832 LDTFWHAQWGDSG
-843 KLAANPGGIS
+843 KLENHEGGIS
-853 VEIPLDEVKELA
+853 VEIPLKEEKEIA
-865 KLTYLPRLDQADAG
+865 KLSYLPKAGDTG
-879 TIGQY
+879 TIGEY
-884 VIEAAVVKEDGKTAE
+884 VIEAAVVKEDGKEARE
-899 AVAEET
+899 AV
-905 KAAAVV
+905 
-911 EETEAAVVEETE
+911 
-923 AAAETALPVEG
+923 
-934 DETASKAA
+934 S
-942 VAADAKAAAE
+942 
-952 ETIQWKKVC
+952 WKEVC
-961 EGTFKKQ
+961 KGTFKRQ
-968 GNSTNPQE
+968 GNSTDPQE
-976 VVFPETVKTN
+976 AVFSESIKTN
-986 RIRLTAKKMAG
+986 RIRFTAKTMVG
-997 GEHPTAAEIALHE
+997 GEHPTAREIALYE
-1010 KTEPVLFTITA
+1010 KVEPVMITVTT
-1021 KAGEHGSIQ
+1021 KAGENGTIE
-1030 PVTGALDADGKMQIQ
+1030 PVTGKLEADGTMKIQ
-1045 AGKLKT
+1045 SGKLKT
-1051 FAMKPEA
+1051 FAIKPNA
-1058 GYVVDD
+1058 GYAVED
-1064 VKVDNQS
+1064 VEVNGQS

-1078 TVESNEESPKD
+1078 TVESTTD
-1089 VTIEATFKACEHANT
+1089 VTIEATFKACKHEKT
-1104 EIQGKKAATCTEDGA
+1104 EVQGAKEATCTEPGA
-1119 TGKEVC
+1119 TGELVC

-1136 VIPAHG
+1136 VINPLG
-1142 HKFGDWEVTKEPTH
+1142 HKFGDWEVIKEATQ
-1156 TEEGK
+1156 TEEGLAK
-1161 AERTCSVCSTVEE
+1161 RACVACGVEE
-1174 KTLAKLPMNTD
+1174 EKELEKLHVDVD

>member
-69 AFCHFGPNTFNEFEW
+69 AFCHFGPNTFNEIEW

-353 FWGTA
+353 FWGTT

-382 LLNIPPND
+382 LLNIPPNNQ
-390 KGKVDD
+390 GKVDD
-396 AILKRVAEFGKNIQ
+396 AILKRVTEFGQNIK
-410 DTFKENMAGHATVKA
+410 DTFKSNIAAHATVKA
-425 SEVRGNDIDYSPENV
+425 SEVRGNDVDYSPENV

-449 TVNDGTTKGSLV
+449 TVNDGTTTGKLV

-486 EFKVEYSNNGES
+486 AFKVEYSNDGS
-498 WKVFDQ
+498 DWKVFDE

-512 LSREN
+512 LSREGA
-517 PVKADRLRI
+517 VKADKLRI
-526 TVTTSKEVPMISE
+526 TVTTSKDVPMISE
-539 VGVYKATTDF
+539 VGVYKATADF
-549 ESPSAAPEGMQII
+549 ESPSSAPEGMQVI

-574 WTQENASQSLNGTSA
+574 WTQENASQYLNGTNA
-589 WAKRKGDSFEVKFK
+589 WAKKGASFEMKFT
-603 GSKIYLVGT
+603 GSKVYLVGT
-612 VDPGHGKAKVTV
+612 LDSGHGKATVTV
-624 DGKETEIN
+624 DGRSTEIDTN
-632 TYASKRAIGQIIFT
+632 ASKRSVGQIIFT

-659 EVSENNKAIG
+659 EVTNNDNKAIG
-669 VEGAYVINNGGLG
+669 IEGAYVINNDGLG

-700 IKLVRVGGTTGKA
+700 IKLVRVGGSKGEA

-735 TVTFEEGEKE
+735 TVTFADGETE

-755 TKKTGEQYFTE
+755 TKETGDQYFTE
-766 ELSTN
+766 ELSTKN
-771 TENLIVGFN
+771 ENLILGFN
-780 SKTKITILDQEGLPA
+780 SKAKITILDQEGQPV
-795 EVTTKKLPKEVYKNA
+795 EVTTEKLPKEVYGEV
-810 TATSEEKVKQQQGIE
+810 TATSEENTAEHKQGIE
-825 KAFDEDN
+825 NAFDDN
-832 STFWHANWDNG
+832 LDTFWHTQWGESG
-843 KLAANPGGIS
+843 KLENHEGGIS
-853 VEIPLDEVKELA
+853 VEIPLKEEKEIA
-865 KLTYLPRLDQADAG
+865 KLSYLPKAGDTG
-879 TIGQY
+879 TIGEY
-884 VIEAAVVKEDGKTAE
+884 VIEAAVVKEDGKEAKE
-899 AVAEET
+899 AV
-905 KAAAVV
+905 
-911 EETEAAVVEETE
+911 
-923 AAAETALPVEG
+923 
-934 DETASKAA
+934 S
-942 VAADAKAAAE
+942 
-952 ETIQWKKVC
+952 WKEVC
-961 EGTFKKQ
+961 KGTFKRQ
-968 GNSTNPQE
+968 GNSTDPQE
-976 VVFPETVKTN
+976 AVFSESIKTN
-986 RIRLTAKKMAG
+986 RIRFTAKTMVG
-997 GEHPTAAEIALHE
+997 GEHPTAREIALYE
-1010 KTEPVLFTITA
+1010 KIEPVMITVTT
-1021 KAGEHGSIQ
+1021 KAGENGTIE
-1030 PVTGALDADGKMQIQ
+1030 PVTGKLEADGTMKIQ
-1045 AGKLKT
+1045 SGKLKT
-1051 FAMKPEA
+1051 FAIKPNA
-1058 GYVVDD
+1058 GYAVED
-1064 VKVDNQS
+1064 VEVNGQS

-1078 TVESNEESPKD
+1078 TVESTTD
-1089 VTIEATFKACEHANT
+1089 VTIEATFKACKHEKT
-1104 EIQGKKAATCTEDGA
+1104 EVQGAKEATCTEPGA
-1119 TGKEVC
+1119 TGELVC

-1136 VIPAHG
+1136 VINPLG
-1142 HKFGDWEVTKEPTH
+1142 HKFGDWEVIKEATQ
-1156 TEEGK
+1156 TEEGLAK
-1161 AERTCSVCSTVEE
+1161 RACVACGVEE
-1174 KTLAKLPMNTD
+1174 EKELEKLHVDVD

>member
-1 MRKKKIFSLLL
+1 MKKKKIFSLLL

-69 AFCHFGPNTFNEFEW
+69 AFCHFGPNTFNEIEW

-140 DVAETSYKDGK
+140 DVAETSYKGGK

-203 IAGLTWEQ
+203 IEGLTWDD
-211 VFEQDAKDYNE
+211 VKKQDAKDYNE
-222 YYNNQLKEILS
+222 YYNNQLKEILG

-239 NGHFNEVWMDG
+239 KGHFTEVWMDG

-307 ETWSKSKVDYEKNTI
+307 ETWSKSKVDYKKNTI

-353 FWGTA
+353 FWGTT

-382 LLNIPPND
+382 LLNIPPNNQ
-390 KGKVDD
+390 GKVDD
-396 AILKRVAEFGKNIQ
+396 AILKRVIEFGQNIK
-410 DTFKENMAGHATVKA
+410 DTFKSNIAAHATVKA
-425 SEVRGNDIDYSPENV
+425 SEVRGNDVDYSPENV

-449 TVNDGTTKGSLV
+449 TVNDGTTTGKLV

-486 EFKVEYSNNGES
+486 AFKVEYSNDGS
-498 WKVFDQ
+498 DWKVFDE

-512 LSREN
+512 LSREGA
-517 PVKADRLRI
+517 VKADKLRI
-526 TVTTSKEVPMISE
+526 TVTTSKDVPMISE
-539 VGVYKATTDF
+539 VGIYKATADF
-549 ESPSAAPEGMQII
+549 QSPSSAPEGMQII

-574 WTQENASQSLNGTSA
+574 WTQENASQYLNGTNA
-589 WAKRKGDSFEVKFK
+589 WAKQGASFEMKFTGTK
-603 GSKIYLVGT
+603 VYLVGT
-612 VDPGHGKAKVTV
+612 LDSGHGKATVTV
-624 DGKETEIN
+624 DGKSIQIDTN
-632 TYASKRAIGQIIFT
+632 ASKRAVGQIIFT

-659 EVSENNKAIG
+659 EVTNNDNKAIG

-682 MIGVEKAD
+682 MVGIEKAE

-700 IKLVRVGGTTGKA
+700 MKLVRVGGSKGEA

-727 DFDTEGTT
+727 DFDTEGTA
-735 TVTFEEGEKE
+735 TVTFADGEKE
-745 KEVVVITRRN
+745 KDVVVITRRN
-755 TKKTGEQYFTE
+755 TKDTGDQYFTE
-766 ELSTN
+766 ELSTKN
-771 TENLIVGFN
+771 ESLILGFT
-780 SKTKITILDQEGLPA
+780 SKAKITILDQERQPA
-795 EVTTKKLPKEVYKNA
+795 DVTTEKLPKELYGEV
-810 TATSEEKVKQQQGIE
+810 TATSEENTAEHKQGIE
-825 KAFDEDN
+825 NAFDDN
-832 STFWHANWDNG
+832 LDTFWHAQWGDSG
-843 KLAANPGGIS
+843 KLENHEGGIS
-853 VEIPLDEVKELA
+853 VEIPLKEEKEIA
-865 KLTYLPRLDQADAG
+865 KLSYLPKAGDTG
-879 TIGQY
+879 TIGEY
-884 VIEAAVVKEDGKTAE
+884 VIEAAVVKEDGKEARE
-899 AVAEET
+899 AV
-905 KAAAVV
+905 
-911 EETEAAVVEETE
+911 
-923 AAAETALPVEG
+923 
-934 DETASKAA
+934 S
-942 VAADAKAAAE
+942 
-952 ETIQWKKVC
+952 WKEVC
-961 EGTFKKQ
+961 KGTFKRQ
-968 GNSTNPQE
+968 GNSTDPQE
-976 VVFPETVKTN
+976 AVFSESIKTN
-986 RIRLTAKKMAG
+986 RIRFTAKTMAG
-997 GEHPTAAEIALHE
+997 GEHPTAREIALYE
-1010 KTEPVLFTITA
+1010 KVEPVMITVTT
-1021 KAGEHGSIQ
+1021 KAGENGTIE
-1030 PVTGALDADGKMQIQ
+1030 PVTGKLEADGTMKIQ
-1045 AGKLKT
+1045 SGKLKT
-1051 FAMKPEA
+1051 FAIKPNA
-1058 GYVVDD
+1058 GYAVED
-1064 VKVDNQS
+1064 VEVNGQS

-1078 TVESNEESPKD
+1078 TVESTTD
-1089 VTIEATFKACEHANT
+1089 VTIEATFKACKHEKT
-1104 EIQGKKAATCTEDGA
+1104 EVQGAKEATCTEPGA
-1119 TGKEVC
+1119 TGELVC
-1125 LDCGVTVKESE
+1125 LDCGVTVKENE
-1136 VIPAHG
+1136 VINPLG
-1142 HKFGDWEVTKEPTH
+1142 HKFGDWEVIKEATQ
-1156 TEEGK
+1156 TEEGLAK
-1161 AERTCSVCSTVEE
+1161 RACVACGVEE
-1174 KTLAKLPMNTD
+1174 EKELEKLHVDVD

-1252 DSGNASAQSAN
+1252 DSGNASDQSEN
-1263 TPVTGDYSTP
+1263 TPVTGDPASA
-1273 MVLIL
+1273 MLWL
-1278 AVTVSVIAVIYQMK
+1278 ATAASAVAVIGNK
-1292 KKIR
+1292 KKK

>member
-69 AFCHFGPNTFNEFEW
+69 AFCHFGPNTFNEIEW
-84 GENYGNKTPDEIF
+84 GENYGDKTPDEIF

-140 DVAETSYKDGK
+140 DVAETSYKGGK

-203 IAGLTWEQ
+203 IEGLTWEQ

-270 QQYEGKKAG
+270 QQYEGKRAG

-353 FWGTA
+353 FWGTT

-382 LLNIPPND
+382 LLNIPPNNQ
-390 KGKVDD
+390 GKVDD
-396 AILKRVAEFGKNIQ
+396 AILKRVTELGQNIK
-410 DTFKENMAGHATVKA
+410 DTFKSNIAAYSTVKA
-425 SEVRGNDIDYSPENV
+425 SEVRGNDVDYSPENV

-449 TVNDGTTKGSLV
+449 TVNDGTTTGELV

-486 EFKVEYSNNGES
+486 AFKVEYSNDGS
-498 WKVFDQ
+498 DWKVFDE

-512 LSREN
+512 LSREGA
-517 PVKADRLRI
+517 VKADKLRI
-526 TVTTSKEVPMISE
+526 TVTTSKGVPMISE
-539 VGVYKATTDF
+539 VGVYKATADF
-549 ESPSAAPEGMQII
+549 ESPSSEPEGMQVI

-574 WTQENASQSLNGTSA
+574 WTQENASQYLNGTNA
-589 WAKRKGDSFEVKFK
+589 WAKKGASFEMKFT
-603 GSKIYLVGT
+603 GSKVYLVGT
-612 VDPGHGKAKVTV
+612 LDSGHGKATVTV
-624 DGKETEIN
+624 DGKSTEIDTN
-632 TYASKRAIGQIIFT
+632 ASKRSVGQIIFT

-659 EVSENNKAIG
+659 EVTNNDNKAIG
-669 VEGAYVINNGGLG
+669 IEGAYVINNDELG

-700 IKLVRVGGTTGKA
+700 IKLVRVGGSKGEA

-735 TVTFEEGEKE
+735 TVTFADGETE

-755 TKKTGEQYFTE
+755 TKETGDQYFTE
-766 ELSTN
+766 ELSTKN
-771 TENLIVGFN
+771 ENLILGFN
-780 SKTKITILDQEGLPA
+780 SKAKITILDQEGQPV
-795 EVTTKKLPKEVYKNA
+795 EVTTEKLPKEVYGEV
-810 TATSEEKVKQQQGIE
+810 TATSEENTAEHKQGIE
-825 KAFDEDN
+825 NAFDDN
-832 STFWHANWDNG
+832 LDTFWHAQWGESG
-843 KLAANPGGIS
+843 KLENHEGGIS
-853 VEIPLDEVKELA
+853 VEIPLKEEKEIA
-865 KLTYLPRLDQADAG
+865 KLSYLPKAGDTG
-879 TIGQY
+879 TIGEY
-884 VIEAAVVKEDGKTAE
+884 VIEAAVVKEDGKEAKE
-899 AVAEET
+899 AV
-905 KAAAVV
+905 
-911 EETEAAVVEETE
+911 
-923 AAAETALPVEG
+923 
-934 DETASKAA
+934 S
-942 VAADAKAAAE
+942 
-952 ETIQWKKVC
+952 WKEVC
-961 EGTFKKQ
+961 KGTFKRQ
-968 GNSTNPQE
+968 GNSTDPQE
-976 VVFPETVKTN
+976 AVFSESIKTN
-986 RIRLTAKKMAG
+986 RIRFTAKTMVG
-997 GEHPTAAEIALHE
+997 GEHPTAREIALYE
-1010 KTEPVLFTITA
+1010 KVEPVMITVTT
-1021 KAGEHGSIQ
+1021 KAGENGTIE
-1030 PVTGALDADGKMQIQ
+1030 PVTGKLEADGTMKIQ
-1045 AGKLKT
+1045 SGKLKT
-1051 FAMKPEA
+1051 FAIKPNA
-1058 GYVVDD
+1058 GYAVED
-1064 VKVDNQS
+1064 VEVNGQS

-1078 TVESNEESPKD
+1078 TVESTTD
-1089 VTIEATFKACEHANT
+1089 VTIEATFKACKHEKT
-1104 EIQGKKAATCTEDGA
+1104 EVQGAKEATCTEPGA
-1119 TGKEVC
+1119 TGELVC

-1136 VIPAHG
+1136 VINPLG
-1142 HKFGDWEVTKEPTH
+1142 HKFGDWEVIKEATQ
-1156 TEEGK
+1156 TEEGLAK
-1161 AERTCSVCSTVEE
+1161 RACVACGVEE
-1174 KTLAKLPMNTD
+1174 EKELEKLHVDVD

-1252 DSGNASAQSAN
+1252 DSGNASDQSGN
-1263 TPVTGDYSTP
+1263 TPVTGDPASAMLWVAT
-1273 MVLIL
+1273 
-1278 AVTVSVIAVIYQMK
+1278 AASAAAVIGNK
-1292 KKIR
+1292 KKK

>member
-12 AGALIGQTFSMGALT
+12 ASALIGQTFSVGALT

-69 AFCHFGPNTFNEFEW
+69 AFCHFGPNTFNEIEW

-130 CIWASEHTKY
+130 CIWASEHTEY
-140 DVAETSYKDGK
+140 DVSKTSYKSGN
-151 GDILEELST
+151 GDILEELSA

-182 YGYKRADG
+182 YGYKREDG

-203 IAGLTWEQ
+203 IAGLTWDD
-211 VFEQDAKDYNE
+211 VKKQDAKDYNE
-222 YYNNQLKEILS
+222 YYNNQLKEILG

-239 NGHFNEVWMDG
+239 KGHFTEVWMDG

-307 ETWSKSKVDYEKNTI
+307 ETWSKSKVDYKKNTI

-353 FWGTA
+353 FWGTT

-382 LLNIPPND
+382 LLNIPPNNQ
-390 KGKVDD
+390 GKVDD
-396 AILKRVAEFGKNIQ
+396 AILKRVTEFGQNIK
-410 DTFKENMAGHATVKA
+410 DTFKSNIAAHATVKA
-425 SEVRGNDIDYSPENV
+425 SEVRGNDVDYSPENV

-449 TVNDGTTKGSLV
+449 TVNDGTTTGKLV
-461 VELGETKTFD
+461 VELGETKMFD

-486 EFKVEYSNNGES
+486 AFKVEYSNDGS
-498 WKVFDQ
+498 DWKVFDE

-512 LSREN
+512 LSREGA
-517 PVKADRLRI
+517 VKADKLRI
-526 TVTTSKEVPMISE
+526 TVTTSKDVPMISE
-539 VGVYKATTDF
+539 VGIYKATADF
-549 ESPSAAPEGMQII
+549 ESPSSAPEGMQII

-574 WTQENASQSLNGTSA
+574 WTQENASQYLNGTNA
-589 WAKRKGDSFEVKFK
+589 WAKQGASFEMKFTGTK
-603 GSKIYLVGT
+603 VYLVGT
-612 VDPGHGKAKVTV
+612 LDSGHGKATVTV
-624 DGKETEIN
+624 DGKSIQIDTN
-632 TYASKRAIGQIIFT
+632 ASKRAVGQIIFT

-659 EVSENNKAIG
+659 EVTNNDNKAIG

-682 MIGVEKAD
+682 MVGIEKAE

-700 IKLVRVGGTTGKA
+700 MKLVRVGGSKGEA

-727 DFDTEGTT
+727 DFDTEGTA
-735 TVTFEEGEKE
+735 TVTFADGEKE
-745 KEVVVITRRN
+745 KDVVVITRRN
-755 TKKTGEQYFTE
+755 TKDTGDQYFTE
-766 ELSTN
+766 ELSTKN
-771 TENLIVGFN
+771 ESLILGFT
-780 SKTKITILDQEGLPA
+780 SKAKITILDQERQPA
-795 EVTTKKLPKEVYKNA
+795 DVTTEKLPKELYGEV
-810 TATSEEKVKQQQGIE
+810 TATSEENNEKHKQGIE
-825 KAFDEDN
+825 NAFDDN
-832 STFWHANWDNG
+832 LDTFWHAQWGEPG
-843 KLAANPGGIS
+843 KLENHEGGIS
-853 VEIPLDEVKELA
+853 VEIPLKEEKEIA
-865 KLTYLPRLDQADAG
+865 KLSYLPKAGDTG
-879 TIGQY
+879 TIGEY
-884 VIEAAVVKEDGKTAE
+884 VIEAAVVKEDGKEAKE
-899 AVAEET
+899 AV
-905 KAAAVV
+905 
-911 EETEAAVVEETE
+911 
-923 AAAETALPVEG
+923 
-934 DETASKAA
+934 S
-942 VAADAKAAAE
+942 
-952 ETIQWKKVC
+952 WKEVC
-961 EGTFKKQ
+961 KGTFKRQ
-968 GNSTNPQE
+968 GNSTDPQE
-976 VVFPETVKTN
+976 AVFSESIKTN
-986 RIRLTAKKMAG
+986 RIRFTAKTMVG
-997 GEHPTAAEIALHE
+997 GEHPTAREIALYE
-1010 KTEPVLFTITA
+1010 KVEPVMITVTT
-1021 KAGEHGSIQ
+1021 KAGENGTIE
-1030 PVTGALDADGKMQIQ
+1030 PVTGKLEADGTMKIQ
-1045 AGKLKT
+1045 SGKLKT
-1051 FAMKPEA
+1051 FAIKPNA
-1058 GYVVDD
+1058 GYAVED
-1064 VKVDNQS
+1064 VEVNGQS

-1078 TVESNEESPKD
+1078 TVESTTD
-1089 VTIEATFKACEHANT
+1089 VTIEATFKACKHEKT
-1104 EIQGKKAATCTEDGA
+1104 EVQGAKEATCTEPGA
-1119 TGKEVC
+1119 TGELVC

-1136 VIPAHG
+1136 VINPLG
-1142 HKFGDWEVTKEPTH
+1142 HKFGDWEVIKEATQ
-1156 TEEGK
+1156 TEEGLAK
-1161 AERTCSVCSTVEE
+1161 RACVACGVEE
-1174 KTLAKLPMNTD
+1174 EKELEKLHVDVD

>member
-1 MRKKKIFSLLL
+1 MKKKKILSLLL
-12 AGALIGQTFSMGALT
+12 ASVMIGQTFSVGTLT
-27 ASAEENPLVGKE
+27 TSAAEDSLVGKE
-39 QLSDNNT
+39 QLSDTNT
-46 AAPKKDDVVPNAN
+46 AAPKKDDVLPNAN

-69 AFCHFGPNTFNEFEW
+69 AFCHFGPNTFNEIEW
-84 GENYGNKTPDEIF
+84 GENYGDKTPDEIF
-97 KLEEEFDE
+97 KLEEDFDA
-105 DTFVKTIKDAGFK
+105 DTFVKTIKEAGFK

-130 CIWASEHTKY
+130 CIWASDYTKY
-140 DVAETSYKDGK
+140 DVSETSYKGGK
-151 GDILEELST
+151 GDILEELSA
-160 ACTKYDIDMGLY
+160 ACTEYDVDMGLY

-182 YGYKRADG
+182 YGYYDKDG
-190 TPLVRLVN
+190 KPTTKDKDVL
-198 GKSEP
+198 
-203 IAGLTWEQ
+203 
-211 VFEQDAKDYNE
+211 DYND
-222 YYNNQLKEILS
+222 YYNNQLEEILS
-233 NDKYGN
+233 NNKYGN
-239 NGHFNEVWMDG
+239 KGHFKEVWMDG
-250 AKGSGAGYQ
+250 AKGSGANAQDYD
-259 EYTFEKWFDTI
+259 FKRWFATI
-270 QQYEGKKAG
+270 QKYEGKQAG
-279 FESDCM
+279 YESDCM

-307 ETWSKSKVDYEKNTI
+307 ETWSKSKVDYDNNEGKQAGYESDCMLFGAEAYTTVRWIGNELGYANEETWSKSKVDYDNNTI
-322 DSKKVGSYT
+322 DSKKVGAYT

-353 FWGTA
+353 FWGTT

-810 TATSEEKVKQQQGIE
+810 TATSEETVKQQQGIE

-865 KLTYLPRLDQADAG
+865 KLTYLPRLDPADAG

-934 DETASKAA
+934 DETALKAA

-976 VVFPETVKTN
+976 VVFPKSSSCC
-986 RIRLTAKKMAG
+986 RCKGSG
-997 GEHPTAAEIALHE
+997 GRNNPVE
-1010 KTEPVLFTITA
+1010 K
-1021 KAGEHGSIQ
+1021 S
-1030 PVTGALDADGKMQIQ
+1030 M
-1045 AGKLKT
+1045 
-1051 FAMKPEA
+1051 
-1058 GYVVDD
+1058 
-1064 VKVDNQS
+1064 
-1071 VGAVSRY
+1071 
-1078 TVESNEESPKD
+1078 
-1089 VTIEATFKACEHANT
+1089 
-1104 EIQGKKAATCTEDGA
+1104 
-1119 TGKEVC
+1119 
-1125 LDCGVTVKESE
+1125 
-1136 VIPAHG
+1136 
-1142 HKFGDWEVTKEPTH
+1142 
-1156 TEEGK
+1156 
-1161 AERTCSVCSTVEE
+1161 
-1174 KTLAKLPMNTD
+1174 
-1185 KSKLQKYYDECI
+1185 
-1197 GYYKQSDYTA
+1197 
-1207 DSWKAYEVALKDA
+1207 
-1220 KAILDKDGVTQEEID
+1220 
-1235 TAINKL
+1235 
-1241 ADAAKKLVKKT
+1241 
-1252 DSGNASAQSAN
+1252 
-1263 TPVTGDYSTP
+1263 
-1273 MVLIL
+1273 
-1278 AVTVSVIAVIYQMK
+1278 
-1292 KKIR
+1292 

>member
-12 AGALIGQTFSMGALT
+12 AGALIGQTFSVGALT

-69 AFCHFGPNTFNEFEW
+69 AFCHFGPNTFNEIEW

-130 CIWASEHTKY
+130 CIWASEHTEY
-140 DVAETSYKDGK
+140 DVSKTSYKSGN
-151 GDILEELST
+151 GDILEELSA

-182 YGYKRADG
+182 YGYKREDG

-203 IAGLTWEQ
+203 IAGLTWDD
-211 VFEQDAKDYNE
+211 VKKQDAKDYNE
-222 YYNNQLKEILS
+222 YYNNQLKEILG

-239 NGHFNEVWMDG
+239 KGHFTEVWMDG

-307 ETWSKSKVDYEKNTI
+307 ETWSKSKVDYKKNTI

-353 FWGTA
+353 FWGTT

-382 LLNIPPND
+382 LLNIPPNNQ
-390 KGKVDD
+390 GKVDD
-396 AILKRVAEFGKNIQ
+396 AILKRVTEFGQNIK
-410 DTFKENMAGHATVKA
+410 DTFKSNIAAHATVKA
-425 SEVRGNDIDYSPENV
+425 SEVRGNDVDYSPENV

-449 TVNDGTTKGSLV
+449 TVNDGTTTGKLV

-486 EFKVEYSNNGES
+486 AFKVEYSNDGS
-498 WKVFDQ
+498 DWKVFDE

-512 LSREN
+512 LSREGA
-517 PVKADRLRI
+517 VKADKLRI
-526 TVTTSKEVPMISE
+526 TVTTSKDVPMISE
-539 VGVYKATTDF
+539 VGIYKATADF
-549 ESPSAAPEGMQII
+549 ESPSSAPEGMQII
-562 DERDEAFKFSDG
+562 DERDEAFKYSDG
-574 WTQENASQSLNGTSA
+574 WTQENASQYLNGTNA
-589 WAKRKGDSFEVKFK
+589 WAKQGASFEMKFTGTK
-603 GSKIYLVGT
+603 VYLVGT
-612 VDPGHGKAKVTV
+612 LDSGHGKATVTV
-624 DGKETEIN
+624 DGKSIQIDTN
-632 TYASKRAIGQIIFT
+632 ASKRAVGQIIFT

-659 EVSENNKAIG
+659 EVTNNDNKAIG

-682 MIGVEKAD
+682 MVGIEKAE

-700 IKLVRVGGTTGKA
+700 MKLVRVGGSKGEA

-727 DFDTEGTT
+727 DFDTEGTA
-735 TVTFEEGEKE
+735 TVTFADGEKE
-745 KEVVVITRRN
+745 KDVVVITRRN
-755 TKKTGEQYFTE
+755 TKDTGDQYFTE
-766 ELSTN
+766 ELSTKN
-771 TENLIVGFN
+771 ESLILGFT
-780 SKTKITILDQEGLPA
+780 SKAKITILDQERQPA
-795 EVTTKKLPKEVYKNA
+795 DVTTEKLPKELYGEV
-810 TATSEEKVKQQQGIE
+810 TATSEENNEKHKQGIE
-825 KAFDEDN
+825 NAFDDN
-832 STFWHANWDNG
+832 LDTFWHAQWGEPG
-843 KLAANPGGIS
+843 KLENHEGGIS
-853 VEIPLDEVKELA
+853 VEIPLKEEKEIA
-865 KLTYLPRLDQADAG
+865 KLSYLPKAGDTG
-879 TIGQY
+879 TIGEY
-884 VIEAAVVKEDGKTAE
+884 VIEAAVVKEDGKEAKE
-899 AVAEET
+899 AV
-905 KAAAVV
+905 
-911 EETEAAVVEETE
+911 
-923 AAAETALPVEG
+923 
-934 DETASKAA
+934 S
-942 VAADAKAAAE
+942 
-952 ETIQWKKVC
+952 WKEVC
-961 EGTFKKQ
+961 KGTFKRQ
-968 GNSTNPQE
+968 GNSTDPQE
-976 VVFPETVKTN
+976 AVFSESIKTN
-986 RIRLTAKKMAG
+986 RIRFTAKTMVG
-997 GEHPTAAEIALHE
+997 GEHPTAREIALYE
-1010 KTEPVLFTITA
+1010 KVEPVMITVTT
-1021 KAGEHGSIQ
+1021 KAGENGTIE
-1030 PVTGALDADGKMQIQ
+1030 PVTGKLEADGTMKIQ
-1045 AGKLKT
+1045 SGKLKT
-1051 FAMKPEA
+1051 FAIKPNA
-1058 GYVVDD
+1058 GYAVED
-1064 VKVDNQS
+1064 VEVNGQS

-1078 TVESNEESPKD
+1078 TVESTTD
-1089 VTIEATFKACEHANT
+1089 VTIEATFKACKHEKT
-1104 EIQGKKAATCTEDGA
+1104 EVQGAKEATCTEPGA
-1119 TGKEVC
+1119 TGELVC

-1136 VIPAHG
+1136 VINPLG
-1142 HKFGDWEVTKEPTH
+1142 HKFGDWEVIKEATQ
-1156 TEEGK
+1156 TEEGLAK
-1161 AERTCSVCSTVEE
+1161 RACVACGVEE
-1174 KTLAKLPMNTD
+1174 EKELEKLHVDVD

>member
-353 FWGTA
+353 FWGTT

-382 LLNIPPND
+382 LLNIPPNNQ
-390 KGKVDD
+390 GKVDD
-396 AILKRVAEFGKNIQ
+396 AILKRVTEFGQNIK
-410 DTFKENMAGHATVKA
+410 DTFKSNIAAHATVKA
-425 SEVRGNDIDYSPENV
+425 SEVRGNDVDYSPENV

-449 TVNDGTTKGSLV
+449 TVNDGTTTGKLV

-486 EFKVEYSNNGES
+486 AFKVEYSNDGS
-498 WKVFDQ
+498 DWKVFDE

-512 LSREN
+512 LSREGA
-517 PVKADRLRI
+517 VKADKLRI
-526 TVTTSKEVPMISE
+526 TVTTSKDVPMISE
-539 VGVYKATTDF
+539 VGVYKATADF
-549 ESPSAAPEGMQII
+549 ESPSSAPEGMQVI

-574 WTQENASQSLNGTSA
+574 WTQENASQYLNGTNA
-589 WAKRKGDSFEVKFK
+589 WAKKGASFEMKFT
-603 GSKIYLVGT
+603 GSKVYLVGT
-612 VDPGHGKAKVTV
+612 LDSGHGKATVTV
-624 DGKETEIN
+624 DGKSTEIDTN
-632 TYASKRAIGQIIFT
+632 ASKRSVGQIIFT

-659 EVSENNKAIG
+659 EVTNNDNKAIG

-682 MIGVEKAD
+682 MVGIEKAE

-700 IKLVRVGGTTGKA
+700 MKLVRVGGSKGEA

-727 DFDTEGTT
+727 DFDTEGTA
-735 TVTFEEGEKE
+735 TVTFADGEKE
-745 KEVVVITRRN
+745 KDVVVITRRN
-755 TKKTGEQYFTE
+755 TKDTGDQYFTE
-766 ELSTN
+766 ELSTKN
-771 TENLIVGFN
+771 ESLILGFT
-780 SKTKITILDQEGLPA
+780 SKAKITILDQERQPA
-795 EVTTKKLPKEVYKNA
+795 DVTTEKLPKELYGEV
-810 TATSEEKVKQQQGIE
+810 TATSEENNEKHKQGIE
-825 KAFDEDN
+825 NAFDDN
-832 STFWHANWDNG
+832 LDTFWHAQWGEPG
-843 KLAANPGGIS
+843 KLENHEGGIS
-853 VEIPLDEVKELA
+853 VEIPLKEEKEIA
-865 KLTYLPRLDQADAG
+865 KLSYLPKAGDTG
-879 TIGQY
+879 TIGEY
-884 VIEAAVVKEDGKTAE
+884 VIEAAVVKEDGKEAKE
-899 AVAEET
+899 AV
-905 KAAAVV
+905 
-911 EETEAAVVEETE
+911 
-923 AAAETALPVEG
+923 
-934 DETASKAA
+934 S
-942 VAADAKAAAE
+942 
-952 ETIQWKKVC
+952 WKEVC
-961 EGTFKKQ
+961 KGTFKRQ
-968 GNSTNPQE
+968 GNSTDPQE
-976 VVFPETVKTN
+976 AVFSESIKTN
-986 RIRLTAKKMAG
+986 RIRFTAKTMVG
-997 GEHPTAAEIALHE
+997 GEHPTAREIALYE
-1010 KTEPVLFTITA
+1010 KIEPVMITVTT
-1021 KAGEHGSIQ
+1021 KAGENGTIE
-1030 PVTGALDADGKMQIQ
+1030 PVTGKLEADGTMKIQ
-1045 AGKLKT
+1045 SGKLKT
-1051 FAMKPEA
+1051 FAIKPNA
-1058 GYVVDD
+1058 GYAVED
-1064 VKVDNQS
+1064 VEVNGQS

-1078 TVESNEESPKD
+1078 TVESTTD
-1089 VTIEATFKACEHANT
+1089 VTIEATFKACKHEKT
-1104 EIQGKKAATCTEDGA
+1104 EVQGAKEATCTEPGA
-1119 TGKEVC
+1119 TGELVC

-1136 VIPAHG
+1136 VINPLG
-1142 HKFGDWEVTKEPTH
+1142 HKFGDWEVIKEATQ
-1156 TEEGK
+1156 TEEGLAK
-1161 AERTCSVCSTVEE
+1161 RACVACGVEE
-1174 KTLAKLPMNTD
+1174 EKELEKLHVDVD

>member
-69 AFCHFGPNTFNEFEW
+69 AFCHFGPNTFNEIEW

-140 DVAETSYKDGK
+140 DVSETSYKDGK

-203 IAGLTWEQ
+203 IEGLTWEQ

-353 FWGTA
+353 FWGTT

-382 LLNIPPND
+382 LLNIPPNNQ
-390 KGKVDD
+390 GKVDD
-396 AILKRVAEFGKNIQ
+396 AILKRVTEFGQNIK
-410 DTFKENMAGHATVKA
+410 DTFKSNIAAYSTVKA
-425 SEVRGNDIDYSPENV
+425 SEVRGNDVDYSPENV

-449 TVNDGTTKGSLV
+449 TVNDGTTTGELV

-486 EFKVEYSNNGES
+486 AFKVEYSNDGS
-498 WKVFDQ
+498 DWKVFDE

-512 LSREN
+512 LSREGA
-517 PVKADRLRI
+517 VKADKLRI
-526 TVTTSKEVPMISE
+526 TVTTSKDVPMISE
-539 VGVYKATTDF
+539 VGVYKATADF
-549 ESPSAAPEGMQII
+549 ESPSSAPEGMQVI

-574 WTQENASQSLNGTSA
+574 WTQENASQYLNGTNA
-589 WAKRKGDSFEVKFK
+589 WAKKGASFEMKFT
-603 GSKIYLVGT
+603 GSKVYLVGT
-612 VDPGHGKAKVTV
+612 LDSGHGKATVTV
-624 DGKETEIN
+624 DGKSTEIDTN
-632 TYASKRAIGQIIFT
+632 ASKRSVGQIIFT

-659 EVSENNKAIG
+659 EVTNNDNKAIG
-669 VEGAYVINNGGLG
+669 IEGAYVINNDGLG

-690 YTMKEDSEMK
+690 YAMKEDSEMK
-700 IKLVRVGGTTGKA
+700 IKLVRVGGSKGEA

-735 TVTFEEGEKE
+735 TVTFADGETE

-755 TKKTGEQYFTE
+755 TKETGDQYFTE
-766 ELSTN
+766 ELSTKN
-771 TENLIVGFN
+771 ENLILGFN
-780 SKTKITILDQEGLPA
+780 SKAKITILDQEGQPV
-795 EVTTKKLPKEVYKNA
+795 EVTTEKLPKEVYGEV
-810 TATSEEKVKQQQGIE
+810 TATSEENTAEHKQGIE
-825 KAFDEDN
+825 NAFDDN
-832 STFWHANWDNG
+832 LDTFWHAQWGEPG
-843 KLAANPGGIS
+843 KLENHEGGIS
-853 VEIPLDEVKELA
+853 VEIPLKEEKEIA
-865 KLTYLPRLDQADAG
+865 KLSYLPKAGDTG
-879 TIGQY
+879 TIGEY
-884 VIEAAVVKEDGKTAE
+884 VIEAAVVKEDGKE
-899 AVAEET
+899 A
-905 KAAAVV
+905 K
-911 EETEAAVVEETE
+911 EAF
-923 AAAETALPVEG
+923 
-934 DETASKAA
+934 S
-942 VAADAKAAAE
+942 
-952 ETIQWKKVC
+952 WKEVC
-961 EGTFKKQ
+961 KGTFKRQ
-968 GNSTNPQE
+968 GNSTDPQE
-976 VVFPETVKTN
+976 AVFSESIKTN
-986 RIRLTAKKMAG
+986 RIRFTAKTMAG
-997 GEHPTAAEIALHE
+997 GEHPTAREIALYE
-1010 KTEPVLFTITA
+1010 KVEPVMITVTT
-1021 KAGEHGSIQ
+1021 KAGENGTIE
-1030 PVTGALDADGKMQIQ
+1030 PVTGKLEADGTMKIQ
-1045 AGKLKT
+1045 SGKLKT
-1051 FAMKPEA
+1051 FAIKPNA
-1058 GYVVDD
+1058 GYAVED
-1064 VKVDNQS
+1064 VEVNGQS

-1078 TVESNEESPKD
+1078 TVESTTD
-1089 VTIEATFKACEHANT
+1089 VTIEATFKACKHEKT
-1104 EIQGKKAATCTEDGA
+1104 EVQGAKEATCTEPGA
-1119 TGKEVC
+1119 TGELVC

-1136 VIPAHG
+1136 VINPLG
-1142 HKFGDWEVTKEPTH
+1142 HKFGDWEVIKEATQ
-1156 TEEGK
+1156 TEEGLAK
-1161 AERTCSVCSTVEE
+1161 RACVACGVEE
-1174 KTLAKLPMNTD
+1174 EKELEKLHVDVD

-1252 DSGNASAQSAN
+1252 DSGNASDQSEN
-1263 TPVTGDYSTP
+1263 TPVTGDPASA
-1273 MVLIL
+1273 MLWL
-1278 AVTVSVIAVIYQMK
+1278 ATAASAAAVIGNK
-1292 KKIR
+1292 KKK

>member
-46 AAPKKDDVVPNAN
+46 TAPKKDDVVPNAN

-69 AFCHFGPNTFNEFEW
+69 AFCHFGPNTFNEIEW
-84 GENYGNKTPDEIF
+84 GENYGDKTPDEIF

-140 DVAETSYKDGK
+140 DVSETSYKDGK

-203 IAGLTWEQ
+203 IEGLTWEQ

-353 FWGTA
+353 FWGTT

-382 LLNIPPND
+382 LLNIPPNNQ
-390 KGKVDD
+390 GKVDD
-396 AILKRVAEFGKNIQ
+396 AILKRVTEFGQNIK
-410 DTFKENMAGHATVKA
+410 DTFKSNIAAYSTVKA
-425 SEVRGNDIDYSPENV
+425 SEVRGNDVDYSPENV

-449 TVNDGTTKGSLV
+449 TVNDGTTTGELV

-486 EFKVEYSNNGES
+486 AFKVEYSNDGS
-498 WKVFDQ
+498 DWKVFDE

-512 LSREN
+512 LSREGA
-517 PVKADRLRI
+517 VKADKLRI
-526 TVTTSKEVPMISE
+526 TVTTSKGVPMISE
-539 VGVYKATTDF
+539 VGVYKATADF
-549 ESPSAAPEGMQII
+549 ESPSSAPEGMQII

-574 WTQENASQSLNGTSA
+574 WTQENASQYLNGTNA
-589 WAKRKGDSFEVKFK
+589 WAKKGASFEMKFT
-603 GSKIYLVGT
+603 GSKVYLVGT
-612 VDPGHGKAKVTV
+612 LDSGHGKATVTV
-624 DGKETEIN
+624 DGKSTEIDTN
-632 TYASKRAIGQIIFT
+632 ASKRSVGQIIFT

-659 EVSENNKAIG
+659 EVTNNDNKAIG
-669 VEGAYVINNGGLG
+669 IEGAYVINNDELG

-700 IKLVRVGGTTGKA
+700 IKLVRVGGSKGEA

-735 TVTFEEGEKE
+735 TVTFADGETE

-755 TKKTGEQYFTE
+755 TKETGDQYFTE
-766 ELSTN
+766 ELSTKN
-771 TENLIVGFN
+771 ENLILGFN
-780 SKTKITILDQEGLPA
+780 SKAKITILDQEGQPV
-795 EVTTKKLPKEVYKNA
+795 EVTTEKLPKEVYGEV
-810 TATSEEKVKQQQGIE
+810 TATSEENTAEHKQGIE
-825 KAFDEDN
+825 NAFDDN
-832 STFWHANWDNG
+832 LDTFWHAQWGEPG
-843 KLAANPGGIS
+843 KLENHEGGIS
-853 VEIPLDEVKELA
+853 VEIPLKEEKEIA
-865 KLTYLPRLDQADAG
+865 KLSYLPKAGDTG
-879 TIGQY
+879 TIGEY
-884 VIEAAVVKEDGKTAE
+884 VIEAAVVKEDGKEAKE
-899 AVAEET
+899 AV
-905 KAAAVV
+905 
-911 EETEAAVVEETE
+911 
-923 AAAETALPVEG
+923 
-934 DETASKAA
+934 S
-942 VAADAKAAAE
+942 
-952 ETIQWKKVC
+952 WKEVC
-961 EGTFKKQ
+961 KGTFKRQ
-968 GNSTNPQE
+968 GNSTDPQE
-976 VVFPETVKTN
+976 AVFSESIKTN
-986 RIRLTAKKMAG
+986 RIRFTAKTMVG
-997 GEHPTAAEIALHE
+997 GEHPTAREIALYE
-1010 KTEPVLFTITA
+1010 KVEPVMITVTT
-1021 KAGEHGSIQ
+1021 KAGENGTIE
-1030 PVTGALDADGKMQIQ
+1030 PVTGKLEADGTMKIQ
-1045 AGKLKT
+1045 SGKLKT
-1051 FAMKPEA
+1051 FAIKPNA
-1058 GYVVDD
+1058 GYAVED
-1064 VKVDNQS
+1064 VEVNGQS

-1078 TVESNEESPKD
+1078 TVESTTN
-1089 VTIEATFKACEHANT
+1089 VTIEATFKACKHEKT
-1104 EIQGKKAATCTEDGA
+1104 EVQGAEEATCTEPGA
-1119 TGKEVC
+1119 TGELVC

-1136 VIPAHG
+1136 VINPLG
-1142 HKFGDWEVTKEPTH
+1142 HKFGDWEVIKEATQ
-1156 TEEGK
+1156 TEEGLAK
-1161 AERTCSVCSTVEE
+1161 RACVACGVEE
-1174 KTLAKLPMNTD
+1174 EKELEKLHVDVD

-1220 KAILDKDGVTQEEID
+1220 KAILNKDGVTQEEID

-1252 DSGNASAQSAN
+1252 DSGNTSAQSEN
-1263 TPVTGDYSTP
+1263 TPVTGDPASA
-1273 MVLIL
+1273 MLWL
-1278 AVTVSVIAVIYQMK
+1278 ATAASAVAVIGNK
-1292 KKIR
+1292 KKK

>member
-69 AFCHFGPNTFNEFEW
+69 AFCHFGPNTFNEIEW

-182 YGYKRADG
+182 YGYKREDG

-203 IAGLTWEQ
+203 IAGLTWDD
-211 VFEQDAKDYNE
+211 VKKQDAKDYNE
-222 YYNNQLKEILS
+222 YYNNQLKEILG

-239 NGHFNEVWMDG
+239 KGHFTEVWMDG

-307 ETWSKSKVDYEKNTI
+307 ETWSKSKVDYKKNTI

-353 FWGTA
+353 FWGTT

-382 LLNIPPND
+382 LLNIPPNNQ
-390 KGKVDD
+390 GKVDD
-396 AILKRVAEFGKNIQ
+396 AILKRVTEFGQNIK
-410 DTFKENMAGHATVKA
+410 DTFKSNIAAHATVKA
-425 SEVRGNDIDYSPENV
+425 SEVRGNDVDYSPENV

-449 TVNDGTTKGSLV
+449 TVNDGTTTGKLV

-486 EFKVEYSNNGES
+486 AFKVEYSNDGS
-498 WKVFDQ
+498 DWKVFDE

-512 LSREN
+512 LSREGA
-517 PVKADRLRI
+517 VKADKLRI
-526 TVTTSKEVPMISE
+526 TVTTSKDVPMISE
-539 VGVYKATTDF
+539 VGIYKATADF
-549 ESPSAAPEGMQII
+549 ESPSSAPEGMQII

-574 WTQENASQSLNGTSA
+574 WTQENASQYLNGTNA
-589 WAKRKGDSFEVKFK
+589 WAKQGASFEMKFTGTK
-603 GSKIYLVGT
+603 VYLVGT
-612 VDPGHGKAKVTV
+612 LDSGHGKATVTV
-624 DGKETEIN
+624 DGKSIQIDTN
-632 TYASKRAIGQIIFT
+632 ASKRAVGQIIFT

-659 EVSENNKAIG
+659 EVTNNDNKAIG

-682 MIGVEKAD
+682 MVGIEKAE

-700 IKLVRVGGTTGKA
+700 MKLVRVGGSKGEA

-727 DFDTEGTT
+727 DFDTEGTA
-735 TVTFEEGEKE
+735 TVTFADGEKE
-745 KEVVVITRRN
+745 KDVVVITRRN
-755 TKKTGEQYFTE
+755 TKDTGDQYFTE
-766 ELSTN
+766 ELSTKN
-771 TENLIVGFN
+771 ESLILGFT
-780 SKTKITILDQEGLPA
+780 SKAKITILDQERQPA
-795 EVTTKKLPKEVYKNA
+795 DVTTEKLPKELYGEV
-810 TATSEEKVKQQQGIE
+810 TATSEENNEKHKQGIE
-825 KAFDEDN
+825 NAFDDN
-832 STFWHANWDNG
+832 LDTFWHAQWGEPG
-843 KLAANPGGIS
+843 KLENHEGGIS
-853 VEIPLDEVKELA
+853 VEIPLKEEKEIA
-865 KLTYLPRLDQADAG
+865 KLSYLPKAGDTG
-879 TIGQY
+879 TIGEY
-884 VIEAAVVKEDGKTAE
+884 VIEAAVVKEDGKEAKE
-899 AVAEET
+899 AV
-905 KAAAVV
+905 
-911 EETEAAVVEETE
+911 
-923 AAAETALPVEG
+923 
-934 DETASKAA
+934 S
-942 VAADAKAAAE
+942 
-952 ETIQWKKVC
+952 WKEVC
-961 EGTFKKQ
+961 KGTFKRQ
-968 GNSTNPQE
+968 GNSTDPQE
-976 VVFPETVKTN
+976 AVFSESIKTN
-986 RIRLTAKKMAG
+986 RIRFTAKTMVG
-997 GEHPTAAEIALHE
+997 GEHPTAREIALYE
-1010 KTEPVLFTITA
+1010 KIEPVMITVTT
-1021 KAGEHGSIQ
+1021 KAGENGTIE
-1030 PVTGALDADGKMQIQ
+1030 PVTGKLEADGTMKIQ
-1045 AGKLKT
+1045 SGKLKT
-1051 FAMKPEA
+1051 FAIKPNA
-1058 GYVVDD
+1058 GYAVED
-1064 VKVDNQS
+1064 VEVNGQS

-1078 TVESNEESPKD
+1078 TVESTTD
-1089 VTIEATFKACEHANT
+1089 VTIEATFKACKHEKT
-1104 EIQGKKAATCTEDGA
+1104 EVQGAKEATCTEPGA
-1119 TGKEVC
+1119 TGELVC

-1136 VIPAHG
+1136 VINPLG
-1142 HKFGDWEVTKEPTH
+1142 HKFGDWEVIKEATQ
-1156 TEEGK
+1156 TEEGLAK
-1161 AERTCSVCSTVEE
+1161 RACVACGVEE
-1174 KTLAKLPMNTD
+1174 EKELEKLHVDVD

>member
-12 AGALIGQTFSMGALT
+12 ASALIGQTFSVGALT

-69 AFCHFGPNTFNEFEW
+69 AFCHFGPNTFNEIEW

-130 CIWASEHTKY
+130 CIWASEHTEY
-140 DVAETSYKDGK
+140 DVSKTSYKSGN
-151 GDILEELST
+151 GDILEELSA

-182 YGYKRADG
+182 YGYKREDG

-203 IAGLTWEQ
+203 IAGLTWDD
-211 VFEQDAKDYNE
+211 VKKQDAKDYNE
-222 YYNNQLKEILS
+222 YYNNQLKEILG

-239 NGHFNEVWMDG
+239 KGHFTEVWMDG

-307 ETWSKSKVDYEKNTI
+307 ETWSKSKVDYKKNTI

-353 FWGTA
+353 FWGTT

-382 LLNIPPND
+382 LLNIPPNNQ
-390 KGKVDD
+390 GKVDD
-396 AILKRVAEFGKNIQ
+396 AILKRVTEFGQNIK
-410 DTFKENMAGHATVKA
+410 DTFKSNIAAHATVKA
-425 SEVRGNDIDYSPENV
+425 SEVRGNDVDYSPENV

-449 TVNDGTTKGSLV
+449 TVNDGTTTGKLV

-486 EFKVEYSNNGES
+486 AFKVEYSNDGS
-498 WKVFDQ
+498 DWKVFDE

-512 LSREN
+512 LSREGA
-517 PVKADRLRI
+517 VKADKLRI
-526 TVTTSKEVPMISE
+526 TVTTSKDVPMISE
-539 VGVYKATTDF
+539 VGIYKATADF
-549 ESPSAAPEGMQII
+549 ESPSSAPEGMQII

-574 WTQENASQSLNGTSA
+574 WTQENASQYLNGTNA
-589 WAKRKGDSFEVKFK
+589 WAKQGASFEMKFTGTK
-603 GSKIYLVGT
+603 VYLVGT
-612 VDPGHGKAKVTV
+612 LDSGHGEATVTV
-624 DGKETEIN
+624 DGKSIQIDTN
-632 TYASKRAIGQIIFT
+632 ASKRAVGQIIFT

-659 EVSENNKAIG
+659 EVTNNDNKAIG

-682 MIGVEKAD
+682 MVGIEKAE

-700 IKLVRVGGTTGKA
+700 MKLVRVGGSKGEA

-727 DFDTEGTT
+727 DFDTEGTA
-735 TVTFEEGEKE
+735 TVTFADGEKE
-745 KEVVVITRRN
+745 KDVVVITRRN
-755 TKKTGEQYFTE
+755 TKDTGDQYFTE
-766 ELSTN
+766 ELSTKN
-771 TENLIVGFN
+771 ESLILGFT
-780 SKTKITILDQEGLPA
+780 SKAKITILDQERQPA
-795 EVTTKKLPKEVYKNA
+795 DVTTEKLPKELYGEV
-810 TATSEEKVKQQQGIE
+810 TATSEENNEKHKQGIE
-825 KAFDEDN
+825 NAFDDN
-832 STFWHANWDNG
+832 LDTFWHAQWGEPG
-843 KLAANPGGIS
+843 KLENHEGGIS
-853 VEIPLDEVKELA
+853 VEIPLKEEKEIA
-865 KLTYLPRLDQADAG
+865 KLSYLPKAGDTG
-879 TIGQY
+879 TIGEY
-884 VIEAAVVKEDGKTAE
+884 VIEAAVVKEDGKEAKE
-899 AVAEET
+899 AV
-905 KAAAVV
+905 
-911 EETEAAVVEETE
+911 
-923 AAAETALPVEG
+923 
-934 DETASKAA
+934 S
-942 VAADAKAAAE
+942 
-952 ETIQWKKVC
+952 WKEVC
-961 EGTFKKQ
+961 KGTFKRQ
-968 GNSTNPQE
+968 GNSTDPQE
-976 VVFPETVKTN
+976 AVFSESIKTN
-986 RIRLTAKKMAG
+986 RIRFTAKTMVG
-997 GEHPTAAEIALHE
+997 GEHPTAREIALYE
-1010 KTEPVLFTITA
+1010 KVEPVMITVTT
-1021 KAGEHGSIQ
+1021 KAGENGTIE
-1030 PVTGALDADGKMQIQ
+1030 PVTGKLEADGTMKIQ
-1045 AGKLKT
+1045 SGKLKT
-1051 FAMKPEA
+1051 FAIKPNA
-1058 GYVVDD
+1058 GYAVED
-1064 VKVDNQS
+1064 VEVNGQS

-1078 TVESNEESPKD
+1078 TVESTTD
-1089 VTIEATFKACEHANT
+1089 VTIEATFKACKHEKT
-1104 EIQGKKAATCTEDGA
+1104 EVQGAKEATCTEPGA
-1119 TGKEVC
+1119 TGELVC

-1136 VIPAHG
+1136 VINPLG
-1142 HKFGDWEVTKEPTH
+1142 HKFGDWEVIKEATQ
-1156 TEEGK
+1156 TEEGLAK
-1161 AERTCSVCSTVEE
+1161 RACVACGVEE
-1174 KTLAKLPMNTD
+1174 EKELEKLHVDVD